1 MERKNAN
8 IDDVI
13 RTVETASAKELEEL
27 AGIREAVEDLKGGR
41 VATVDP
47 VSRSV
52 SALNRTIEN
61 SRPDFV
67 ANAPSVDPI
76 VEAMKRLNLGDV
88 SRIREDKVT
97 NRAQQAAPT
106 AHNPPNR
113 RREAITEDVKAQ
125 RLETV
130 KLARDLKGERVA
142 TVDPV
147 SRSVSALNRT
157 IENSR
162 PDFVANA
169 PSVDP
174 IVDAMK
180 RLNLGDVSRV
190 VQEGIAQQEQQA
202 KSTTP
207 KGKKRR
213 RKAIPEDIKAQRT
226 EAAEHAREMFDQKGG
241 AQKSQNQRDA
251 RGRFIGKSG
260 SKAAA
265 EDARAERAEKARRK
279 EDDERLNAESGLL
292 KKLSKVAEG
301 IGNPSETRA
310 VDALG
315 YAVAGPLWAAGKELG
330 GISKEVGGSLNG
342 ARKSIADVIRG
353 NDDNSRRKGFFRRKS
368 QNSADVVQVNTQK
381 RTVQELQEQTSEI
394 KEGNDKILSAL
405 DQIAKNTGKKKGGL
419 LSKLFSLLGK
429 GAGGV
434 ASLLMGRGM
443 LKKAGALAFGA
454 LGAKKLVGMLRGGG
468 KKTLAHEGGDLAA
481 RAAGKLGLKA
491 VGKGALRAIPLV
503 GTVAGG
509 IYDAVTGWN
518 DTEAQRRAFGL
529 KSGQDPSFQQ
539 KAAYTL
545 ANVLDMGGLVSGI
558 SSAIGEVLKSLG
570 FEDIGNMLQSFSTES
585 IAQAIDSGITNLE
598 TYISNLG
605 DTISTKFDDYT
616 AKIGDAVSAWFSD
629 TSNKLLEKLDAIKDF
644 FTVDNLKQVF
654 SDAIDSAIDFIKNP
668 GKHIKEAAGNIWDGV
683 KNLPGKALDAAVDA
697 VKNTPAA
704 MIVSKIP
711 NPIGEANAKEITPE
725 LKAPVNSEANAKE
738 IAPELKA
745 PVNSEANA
753 KEITPELKA
762 PVNSEANAKEIAP
775 ELKAPVNSEA
785 NAKEITPELK
795 APVNSHQETSDS
807 KTESDAKQTNIVTRV
822 INAALD
828 TAKDSNK
835 TVKETANQII
845 NANAVETGNSALQKI
860 DKAIGQNSSSSSSL
874 NTTGTR
880 NDIQKAADTYNNG
893 RLDVKVGG
901 LGAEGKANLDK
912 LAPYFAELENK
923 YGLPEGTL
931 YSIAA
936 TESGGDPNAKSPLTR
951 SPDGKLSG
959 GALGM
964 FQFTSIARKET
975 GISEQD
981 AFDPVKSAE
990 AAALLMSKYL
1000 KQANGDLNEAITA
1013 YNAGF
1018 GTINKW
1024 KKGTGDLSKENRE
1037 YAIKVNTH
1045 RARYLG
1051 GEIYTPEAGAQG
1063 GAQYGVRGPL
1073 PDNAVIDQSTGLAFT
1088 PGDSPFEKGGLVDK
1102 IGNAVGV
1109 NDLVNKFM
1117 NGRGMR
1123 REVVQGT
1130 LEERARGKG
1139 TATAAGNVY
1148 VDTPMPVEEARPV
1161 ANNSSYFDQLGAQMG
1176 IDGLFDKLRNSPGMR
1191 KNNAPEPASTS
1202 QVTTAANDLQQPTG
1216 RMQIDGQ
1223 VISDLG
1229 GSGAKPTMQLADN
1242 TVSLDG
1248 ETKRLFAQMTSL
1260 LARIEEHTKD
1270 SAKGQGTVVKVSTPQ
1285 PGVMR
1290 TVPLSIDDP
1299 LMNDYARVD

>member
-27 AGIREAVEDLKGGR
+27 AGIREAVEDLKRGR

-67 ANAPSVDPI
+67 A
-76 VEAMKRLNLGDV
+76 K
-88 SRIREDKVT
+88 
-97 NRAQQAAPT
+97 
-106 AHNPPNR
+106 
-113 RREAITEDVKAQ
+113 
-125 RLETV
+125 
-130 KLARDLKGERVA
+130 
-142 TVDPV
+142 
-147 SRSVSALNRT
+147 
-157 IENSR
+157 
-162 PDFVANA
+162 A

-190 VQEGIAQQEQQA
+190 VQEDVAQQEQQA

-207 KGKKRR
+207 KSKKRR
-213 RKAIPEDIKAQRT
+213 RKAIPENVKAQRT
-226 EAAEHAREMFDQKGG
+226 EAAEHAREMFGQKGG

-454 LGAKKLVGMLRGGG
+454 LGVKKLVGMLRGGG

-518 DTEAQRRAFGL
+518 DTEAQRRIFGL
-529 KSGQDPSFQQ
+529 KGGEDPSFQQ

-570 FEDIGNMLQSFSTES
+570 FEEIGNMLQSFSTES

-654 SDAIDSAIDFIKNP
+654 SDAIDSEIDFIKNP
-668 GKHIKEAAGNIWDGV
+668 GKHIKEAAGNIWNGV

-725 LKAPVNSEANAKE
+725 LK
-738 IAPELKA
+738 
-745 PVNSEANA
+745 
-753 KEITPELKA
+753 T
-762 PVNSEANAKEIAP
+762 
-775 ELKAPVNSEA
+775 
-785 NAKEITPELK
+785 
-795 APVNSHQETSDS
+795 PVNSHQGTSDS
-807 KTESDAKQTNIVTRV
+807 KTKSNAKQTNIAARV

-828 TAKDSNK
+828 MAKDSNK

-860 DKAIGQNSSSSSSL
+860 DNAIGQNSSSSSSL

-893 RLDVKVGG
+893 NLDVKVGS

-931 YSIAA
+931 HSIAA
-936 TESGGDPNAKSPLTR
+936 TESNGNPYAKSQT
-951 SPDGKLSG
+951 

-964 FQFTSIARKET
+964 FQFTDIARKET
-975 GISEQD
+975 GLSRED
-981 AFDPVKSAE
+981 SFNPEKSAE

-1000 KQANGDLNEAITA
+1000 KQAKGDWNEAITA

-1018 GTINKW
+1018 RTINNW

-1051 GEIYTPEAGAQG
+1051 GEIYTPGAGAQG
-1063 GAQYGVRGPL
+1063 GAQYGIRGAL

-1102 IGNAVGV
+1102 IGNTVGV

-1139 TATAAGNVY
+1139 TAMAAGNVY

-1176 IDGLFDKLRNSPGMR
+1176 IDGLYDKLINARGMRSNNSPQ
-1191 KNNAPEPASTS
+1191 PASTS
-1202 QVTTAANDLQQPTG
+1202 QVTTAVNDLQQPTG

>member
-27 AGIREAVEDLKGGR
+27 AGIREAVEDLKGER

-67 ANAPSVDPI
+67 TNAPSVDPI
-76 VEAMKRLNLGDV
+76 VDAIKRLNLGDV

-468 KKTLAHEGGDLAA
+468 KKTIAHEGGDLAA

-605 DTISTKFDDYT
+605 DTISTKFEDYT

-762 PVNSEANAKEIAP
+762 PVNS
-775 ELKAPVNSEA
+775 
-785 NAKEITPELK
+785 
-795 APVNSHQETSDS
+795 HQETSDS
-807 KTESDAKQTNIVTRV
+807 KTESDAKQTNIATRV

-845 NANAVETGNSALQKI
+845 NANAVETGNSAVRKI
-860 DKAIGQNSSSSSSL
+860 DSAIGQNSSSSSSR
-874 NTTGTR
+874 NTTGTG

-893 RLDVKVGG
+893 SLDVKVGS

-931 YSIAA
+931 YAIAA

-975 GISEQD
+975 GISEPD

-1051 GEIYTPEAGAQG
+1051 GEIYTPGAGAQG

-1176 IDGLFDKLRNSPGMR
+1176 IDGLYDKLINARGMRSNNSPQ
-1191 KNNAPEPASTS
+1191 PASTS
-1202 QVTTAANDLQQPTG
+1202 QVTTAVNDLQQPTG

>member
-27 AGIREAVEDLKGGR
+27 AGIREAVEDLKGG
-41 VATVDP
+41 
-47 VSRSV
+47 
-52 SALNRTIEN
+52 
-61 SRPDFV
+61 
-67 ANAPSVDPI
+67 
-76 VEAMKRLNLGDV
+76 
-88 SRIREDKVT
+88 
-97 NRAQQAAPT
+97 
-106 AHNPPNR
+106 
-113 RREAITEDVKAQ
+113 
-125 RLETV
+125 
-130 KLARDLKGERVA
+130 RVA

-330 GISKEVGGSLNG
+330 GISKEVGGALNG

-570 FEDIGNMLQSFSTES
+570 FEDSSLPEPEVSVGAYRYALQMRPAAPGAIPEGNK
-585 IAQAIDSGITNLE
+585 AILPRPDEGDPYYEYARYGIV
-598 TYISNLG
+598 TY
-605 DTISTKFDDYT
+605 DTPL
-616 AKIGDAVSAWFSD
+616 SD
-629 TSNKLLEKLDAIKDF
+629 QQMSEYDLKLLPREDSFDFLAKTLTNGPFGKYAQKALELATSSPDEFRVMLKTQFQKTFPNIAFPGGAGIEKMVQSMINALQAEVGEITQPEPVPAQPDETVSEADAEANK
-644 FTVDNLKQVF
+644 
-654 SDAIDSAIDFIKNP
+654 AIEYLNSVMDMQSTDMAEIRNARGNVREAIAALQ
-668 GKHIKEAAGNIWDGV
+668 AAGRFEENEELVNG
-683 KNLPGKALDAAVDA
+683 AARHLADLLVA
-697 VKNTPAA
+697 
-704 MIVSKIP
+704 
-711 NPIGEANAKEITPE
+711 
-725 LKAPVNSEANAKE
+725 
-738 IAPELKA
+738 
-745 PVNSEANA
+745 
-753 KEITPELKA
+753 
-762 PVNSEANAKEIAP
+762 
-775 ELKAPVNSEA
+775 
-785 NAKEITPELK
+785 
-795 APVNSHQETSDS
+795 
-807 KTESDAKQTNIVTRV
+807 
-822 INAALD
+822 
-828 TAKDSNK
+828 
-835 TVKETANQII
+835 
-845 NANAVETGNSALQKI
+845 
-860 DKAIGQNSSSSSSL
+860 
-874 NTTGTR
+874 
-880 NDIQKAADTYNNG
+880 IQKAG
-893 RLDVKVGG
+893 V
-901 LGAEGKANLDK
+901 
-912 LAPYFAELENK
+912 
-923 YGLPEGTL
+923 
-931 YSIAA
+931 AA
-936 TESGGDPNAKSPLTR
+936 
-951 SPDGKLSG
+951 
-959 GALGM
+959 
-964 FQFTSIARKET
+964 
-975 GISEQD
+975 
-981 AFDPVKSAE
+981 
-990 AAALLMSKYL
+990 
-1000 KQANGDLNEAITA
+1000 
-1013 YNAGF
+1013 
-1018 GTINKW
+1018 
-1024 KKGTGDLSKENRE
+1024 
-1037 YAIKVNTH
+1037 
-1045 RARYLG
+1045 
-1051 GEIYTPEAGAQG
+1051 
-1063 GAQYGVRGPL
+1063 
-1073 PDNAVIDQSTGLAFT
+1073 
-1088 PGDSPFEKGGLVDK
+1088 
-1102 IGNAVGV
+1102 
-1109 NDLVNKFM
+1109 
-1117 NGRGMR
+1117 
-1123 REVVQGT
+1123 
-1130 LEERARGKG
+1130 
-1139 TATAAGNVY
+1139 
-1148 VDTPMPVEEARPV
+1148 
-1161 ANNSSYFDQLGAQMG
+1161 
-1176 IDGLFDKLRNSPGMR
+1176 
-1191 KNNAPEPASTS
+1191 
-1202 QVTTAANDLQQPTG
+1202 
-1216 RMQIDGQ
+1216 
-1223 VISDLG
+1223 
-1229 GSGAKPTMQLADN
+1229 
-1242 TVSLDG
+1242 
-1248 ETKRLFAQMTSL
+1248 
-1260 LARIEEHTKD
+1260 
-1270 SAKGQGTVVKVSTPQ
+1270 
-1285 PGVMR
+1285 
-1290 TVPLSIDDP
+1290 
-1299 LMNDYARVD
+1299 

>member
-88 SRIREDKVT
+88 SRVVQEDV
-97 NRAQQAAPT
+97 ALQEPQAKST
-106 AHNPPNR
+106 TRKGKKR
-113 RREAITEDVKAQ
+113 RKKAITEDV
-125 RLETV
+125 
-130 KLARDLKGERVA
+130 
-142 TVDPV
+142 
-147 SRSVSALNRT
+147 
-157 IENSR
+157 
-162 PDFVANA
+162 
-169 PSVDP
+169 
-174 IVDAMK
+174 
-180 RLNLGDVSRV
+180 
-190 VQEGIAQQEQQA
+190 
-202 KSTTP
+202 
-207 KGKKRR
+207 
-213 RKAIPEDIKAQRT
+213 KAQRT
-226 EAAEHAREMFDQKGG
+226 EAAEHAREMFGQKGG

-265 EDARAERAEKARRK
+265 EDARAERAEKARLK
-279 EDDERLNAESGLL
+279 EDDERLNAEAGLL

-394 KEGNDKILSAL
+394 KEGNDKILRAL

-545 ANVLDMGGLVSGI
+545 ANVLDLGGLVSGI
-558 SSAIGEVLKSLG
+558 SSAIGDVLKSLG

-585 IAQAIDSGITNLE
+585 IAQAIDSGVTNLE

-725 LKAPVNSEANAKE
+725 LKAPVNS
-738 IAPELKA
+738 
-745 PVNSEANA
+745 
-753 KEITPELKA
+753 
-762 PVNSEANAKEIAP
+762 
-775 ELKAPVNSEA
+775 
-785 NAKEITPELK
+785 
-795 APVNSHQETSDS
+795 HQETSDS
-807 KTESDAKQTNIVTRV
+807 KTESDAKQTNIATRV

-845 NANAVETGNSALQKI
+845 NANAVEMGNSAVRKI
-860 DKAIGQNSSSSSSL
+860 DSAIGQNSSSSSSR
-874 NTTGTR
+874 NTTGTG

-893 RLDVKVGG
+893 NLDVKVGS

-931 YSIAA
+931 YAIAA

-964 FQFTSIARKET
+964 FQFTRVAREET
-975 GISEQD
+975 GLSRED
-981 AFDPVKSAE
+981 SFNPEKSAE

-1051 GEIYTPEAGAQG
+1051 GEIYTPRAGTQG
-1063 GAQYGVRGPL
+1063 GRPQQSGQSPRMDNL
-1073 PDNAVIDQSTGLAFT
+1073 PENAFVDQSTGLAFT
-1088 PGDSPFEKGGLVDK
+1088 PGENPFEKGGLVDR
-1102 IGNAVGV
+1102 IGELTGV
-1109 NDLVNKFM
+1109 NDLASKFL

-1176 IDGLFDKLRNSPGMR
+1176 IDGLYDKLINARGMR
-1191 KNNAPEPASTS
+1191 SNNSPEPASTS

>member
-88 SRIREDKVT
+88 SR
-97 NRAQQAAPT
+97 
-106 AHNPPNR
+106 
-113 RREAITEDVKAQ
+113 
-125 RLETV
+125 
-130 KLARDLKGERVA
+130 
-142 TVDPV
+142 
-147 SRSVSALNRT
+147 
-157 IENSR
+157 
-162 PDFVANA
+162 
-169 PSVDP
+169 
-174 IVDAMK
+174 
-180 RLNLGDVSRV
+180 V
-190 VQEGIAQQEQQA
+190 VQEDVAQQEQRA

-213 RKAIPEDIKAQRT
+213 RKAIPEDVKAQRT
-226 EAAEHAREMFDQKGG
+226 EAAEHAREMFGQKGG

-265 EDARAERAEKARRK
+265 EDARAERAEKDRRK

-394 KEGNDKILSAL
+394 KEGNDKILRAL

-545 ANVLDMGGLVSGI
+545 ANVLDLGGLVSGI
-558 SSAIGEVLKSLG
+558 SSAIGDVLKSLG

-585 IAQAIDSGITNLE
+585 IAQAIDSGVTNLE

-616 AKIGDAVSAWFSD
+616 AKIGDAISAWFSD
-629 TSNKLLEKLDAIKDF
+629 TTKNLNEKLDAIKNF

-668 GKHIKEAAGNIWDGV
+668 GKYIKEAGS
-683 KNLPGKALDAAVDA
+683 NLWSAAKELSGEVADAAVQS
-697 VKNTPAA
+697 TPVAWVA
-704 MIVSKIP
+704 SKLV
-711 NPIGEANAKEITPE
+711 NKADAKEVTPE
-725 LKAPVNSEANAKE
+725 LKTPAKE
-738 IAPELKA
+738 RQEDNAP
-745 PVNSEANA
+745 
-753 KEITPELKA
+753 
-762 PVNSEANAKEIAP
+762 
-775 ELKAPVNSEA
+775 
-785 NAKEITPELK
+785 
-795 APVNSHQETSDS
+795 
-807 KTESDAKQTNIVTRV
+807 KTEYTSKKANIVTRV
-822 INAALD
+822 VNASLD

-860 DKAIGQNSSSSSSL
+860 DKAIGQNSSSSSSR

-893 RLDVKVGG
+893 NLDVKVGS

-931 YSIAA
+931 YAIAA

-1051 GEIYTPEAGAQG
+1051 GEIYTPGAGAQG

-1161 ANNSSYFDQLGAQMG
+1161 ASNSSYFDQLGAQMG

>member
-27 AGIREAVEDLKGGR
+27 AGIREAVEDLKGER

-67 ANAPSVDPI
+67 TNAPSVDSI
-76 VEAMKRLNLGDV
+76 VDAMKRLNLGDV

-97 NRAQQAAPT
+97 NREQQAAPT

-130 KLARDLKGERVA
+130 KLDRDLKGERVA

-226 EAAEHAREMFDQKGG
+226 EAAEHARKMFDQKGG

-429 GAGGV
+429 GAGGIASLIFGRGVLKKVGSMALGALGIKKV
-434 ASLLMGRGM
+434 ASLLG
-443 LKKAGALAFGA
+443 F
-454 LGAKKLVGMLRGGG
+454 GG
-468 KKTLAHEGGDLAA
+468 KKAAAKEAGELATRG
-481 RAAGKLGLKA
+481 AGKLATKGLGKLGVKA
-491 VGKGALRAIPLV
+491 LAKGALRAIPLV

-518 DTEAQRRAFGL
+518 DTEAQRRTFGL
-529 KSGQDPSFQQ
+529 KDGEDPSFQQ

-558 SSAIGEVLKSLG
+558 SSAIGGVLKSLG

-605 DTISTKFDDYT
+605 DTISTTFSDYT
-616 AKIGDAVSAWFSD
+616 AKIGDAISAWFSD
-629 TSNKLLEKLDAIKDF
+629 TTKNLNEKLDAIKNF

-654 SDAIDSAIDFIKNP
+654 SDAIDSSIDFIKNP
-668 GKHIKEAAGNIWDGV
+668 GKYIKEAGS
-683 KNLPGKALDAAVDA
+683 NLWSAAKELSGEVADAAVQS
-697 VKNTPAA
+697 TPVAWVA
-704 MIVSKIP
+704 SKLV
-711 NPIGEANAKEITPE
+711 NKADAKEVTPE
-725 LKAPVNSEANAKE
+725 LKTPAKE
-738 IAPELKA
+738 SQEDNAP
-745 PVNSEANA
+745 
-753 KEITPELKA
+753 
-762 PVNSEANAKEIAP
+762 
-775 ELKAPVNSEA
+775 
-785 NAKEITPELK
+785 
-795 APVNSHQETSDS
+795 
-807 KTESDAKQTNIVTRV
+807 KTEYTPKKANIVTRV
-822 INAALD
+822 VNASLD

-860 DKAIGQNSSSSSSL
+860 DNAIGQNSSSSSSL

-893 RLDVKVGG
+893 NLDVKVGS

-931 YSIAA
+931 YAIAA
-936 TESGGDPNAKSPLTR
+936 TESGGNPYAKSQT
-951 SPDGKLSG
+951 

-964 FQFTSIARKET
+964 FQFTGIAREET
-975 GISEQD
+975 GLAEGES
-981 AFDPVKSAE
+981 FDPVKSAE

-1051 GEIYTPEAGAQG
+1051 GEIYTPGAGAQG

-1161 ANNSSYFDQLGAQMG
+1161 ANNSSYFDQLGAQME

-1202 QVTTAANDLQQPTG
+1202 KVTTAANDLQQPTG

-1248 ETKRLFAQMTSL
+1248 ETKRLFAQMASL

>member
-47 VSRSV
+47 VSHSV

-67 ANAPSVDPI
+67 ANAPSVAPI

-88 SRIREDKVT
+88 SRVVQEDV
-97 NRAQQAAPT
+97 ALQEPQAKST
-106 AHNPPNR
+106 TRKGKKR
-113 RREAITEDVKAQ
+113 RKKAITEDV
-125 RLETV
+125 
-130 KLARDLKGERVA
+130 
-142 TVDPV
+142 
-147 SRSVSALNRT
+147 
-157 IENSR
+157 
-162 PDFVANA
+162 
-169 PSVDP
+169 
-174 IVDAMK
+174 
-180 RLNLGDVSRV
+180 
-190 VQEGIAQQEQQA
+190 
-202 KSTTP
+202 
-207 KGKKRR
+207 
-213 RKAIPEDIKAQRT
+213 KAQRT
-226 EAAEHAREMFDQKGG
+226 EAAEHAREMFGQKGG

-251 RGRFIGKSG
+251 RGRFIGKPG

-381 RTVQELQEQTSEI
+381 RTVQELQDQTSEI

-545 ANVLDMGGLVSGI
+545 ANVLDLGGLVSGI
-558 SSAIGEVLKSLG
+558 SSAIGDVLKSLG

-598 TYISNLG
+598 TYISDLG

-668 GKHIKEAAGNIWDGV
+668 GKHIKEAASNIWDGV

-704 MIVSKIP
+704 MIVSKTP

-725 LKAPVNSEANAKE
+725 LKAPVNS
-738 IAPELKA
+738 
-745 PVNSEANA
+745 
-753 KEITPELKA
+753 
-762 PVNSEANAKEIAP
+762 
-775 ELKAPVNSEA
+775 
-785 NAKEITPELK
+785 
-795 APVNSHQETSDS
+795 QQGTSDS
-807 KTESDAKQTNIVTRV
+807 KAESDAKQTNIAARV

-828 TAKDSNK
+828 MAKDSNK

-845 NANAVETGNSALQKI
+845 NANAVETGNKAAQTIDAALGQSATGKEEALSAYEIDKRRFNNGKDVSLPKLNAAGYQWISDNADYFDELERKYGLEKGILSAVASAESSAGQRTGNPVDKNGNKLSSALGAFQITK
-860 DKAIGQNSSSSSSL
+860 
-874 NTTGTR
+874 GTR
-880 NDIQKAADTYNNG
+880 EDLGLSDADAMDTRKAAD
-893 RLDVKVGG
+893 
-901 LGAEGKANLDK
+901 GA
-912 LAPYFAELENK
+912 
-923 YGLPEGTL
+923 
-931 YSIAA
+931 
-936 TESGGDPNAKSPLTR
+936 
-951 SPDGKLSG
+951 
-959 GALGM
+959 
-964 FQFTSIARKET
+964 
-975 GISEQD
+975 
-981 AFDPVKSAE
+981 
-990 AAALLMSKYL
+990 
-1000 KQANGDLNEAITA
+1000 
-1013 YNAGF
+1013 
-1018 GTINKW
+1018 
-1024 KKGTGDLSKENRE
+1024 
-1037 YAIKVNTH
+1037 
-1045 RARYLG
+1045 ARYLSMLMNRYNG
-1051 GEIYTPEAGAQG
+1051 DQGRAIAAYHAGMGHVDKGRVVAGTGEYVTR
-1063 GAQYGVRGPL
+1063 VRGYQQMLNNGAVYGSKVDHSAPAIHEKI

-1161 ANNSSYFDQLGAQMG
+1161 ASNSSYFDQLGAQMG

-1202 QVTTAANDLQQPTG
+1202 LVTTAANDLQQPTG

>member
-27 AGIREAVEDLKGGR
+27 AGIREAVEDLKGER

-67 ANAPSVDPI
+67 TNAPSVDPI
-76 VEAMKRLNLGDV
+76 VDAIKRLNLGDV

-429 GAGGV
+429 GAGGIASLIFGRGVLKKVGSMALGALGIKKV
-434 ASLLMGRGM
+434 ASLLG
-443 LKKAGALAFGA
+443 F
-454 LGAKKLVGMLRGGG
+454 GG
-468 KKTLAHEGGDLAA
+468 KKAAAKEAGELATRG
-481 RAAGKLGLKA
+481 AGKLATKGLGKLGVKA
-491 VGKGALRAIPLV
+491 LAKGALRAIPLV

-518 DTEAQRRAFGL
+518 DTEAQRRTFGL
-529 KSGQDPSFQQ
+529 KDGEDPSFQQ

-558 SSAIGEVLKSLG
+558 SSAIGGVLKSLG

-605 DTISTKFDDYT
+605 DTISTTFSDYT
-616 AKIGDAVSAWFSD
+616 AKIGDAISAWFSD
-629 TSNKLLEKLDAIKDF
+629 TTKNLNEKLDAIKNF

-668 GKHIKEAAGNIWDGV
+668 GKYIKEAGS
-683 KNLPGKALDAAVDA
+683 NLWSAAKELSGEVADAAVQS
-697 VKNTPAA
+697 TPVAWVA
-704 MIVSKIP
+704 SKLV
-711 NPIGEANAKEITPE
+711 NKADAKEVTPE
-725 LKAPVNSEANAKE
+725 LKTPAKE
-738 IAPELKA
+738 SQEDNAP
-745 PVNSEANA
+745 
-753 KEITPELKA
+753 
-762 PVNSEANAKEIAP
+762 
-775 ELKAPVNSEA
+775 
-785 NAKEITPELK
+785 
-795 APVNSHQETSDS
+795 
-807 KTESDAKQTNIVTRV
+807 KTEYTPKKANIVTRV
-822 INAALD
+822 VNASLD

-860 DKAIGQNSSSSSSL
+860 DNAIGQNSSSSSSL

-893 RLDVKVGG
+893 NLDVKVGS

-931 YSIAA
+931 YAIAA
-936 TESGGDPNAKSPLTR
+936 TESGGNPYAKSQT
-951 SPDGKLSG
+951 

-964 FQFTSIARKET
+964 FQFTGIAREET
-975 GISEQD
+975 GLAEGES
-981 AFDPVKSAE
+981 FDPVKSAE

-1051 GEIYTPEAGAQG
+1051 GEIYTPGAGAQG

-1161 ANNSSYFDQLGAQMG
+1161 ANNSSYFDQLGAQME

-1202 QVTTAANDLQQPTG
+1202 KVTTAANDLQQPTG

-1248 ETKRLFAQMTSL
+1248 ETKRLFAQMASL

>member
-88 SRIREDKVT
+88 SR
-97 NRAQQAAPT
+97 
-106 AHNPPNR
+106 
-113 RREAITEDVKAQ
+113 
-125 RLETV
+125 
-130 KLARDLKGERVA
+130 
-142 TVDPV
+142 
-147 SRSVSALNRT
+147 
-157 IENSR
+157 
-162 PDFVANA
+162 
-169 PSVDP
+169 
-174 IVDAMK
+174 
-180 RLNLGDVSRV
+180 V
-190 VQEGIAQQEQQA
+190 VQEDVAQQEQRA

-213 RKAIPEDIKAQRT
+213 RKAIPEDVKAQRT
-226 EAAEHAREMFDQKGG
+226 EAAEHAREMFGQKGG

-368 QNSADVVQVNTQK
+368 QSSADVVQVNTQK
-381 RTVQELQEQTSEI
+381 RTVQELQDQTSEI

-429 GAGGV
+429 GAGGIASLIFGRGALKKVGSMALGALGIKKV
-434 ASLLMGRGM
+434 ASLLG
-443 LKKAGALAFGA
+443 F
-454 LGAKKLVGMLRGGG
+454 GG
-468 KKTLAHEGGDLAA
+468 KKAAAKEAGELATRG
-481 RAAGKLGLKA
+481 AGKLATKGLEKLGVKA
-491 VGKGALRAIPLV
+491 FAKGALRAIPLV

-518 DTEAQRRAFGL
+518 DTEAQRRTFGL
-529 KSGQDPSFQQ
+529 KDGEDPSFQQ

-725 LKAPVNSEANAKE
+725 LKAPVNS
-738 IAPELKA
+738 
-745 PVNSEANA
+745 
-753 KEITPELKA
+753 
-762 PVNSEANAKEIAP
+762 
-775 ELKAPVNSEA
+775 
-785 NAKEITPELK
+785 
-795 APVNSHQETSDS
+795 HQETSDS
-807 KTESDAKQTNIVTRV
+807 KTESDAKQSNIATRV

-835 TVKETANQII
+835 TVKQTANQII

-893 RLDVKVGG
+893 NLDVKVGS
-901 LGAEGKANLDK
+901 LGAKGKANLDK

-931 YSIAA
+931 YAIAA
-936 TESGGDPNAKSPLTR
+936 TESGGDPNAKSTLTR
-951 SPDGKLSG
+951 SPNGKPSG

-964 FQFTSIARKET
+964 FQFTRVAREET
-975 GISEQD
+975 GLSRED
-981 AFDPVKSAE
+981 SFNPEKSAE

-1051 GEIYTPEAGAQG
+1051 GEIYTPRAGTQG
-1063 GAQYGVRGPL
+1063 GRPQQSGQSPRMDNL
-1073 PDNAVIDQSTGLAFT
+1073 PENAFVDQSTGLAFT
-1088 PGDSPFEKGGLVDK
+1088 PGENPFEKGGLVDR
-1102 IGNAVGV
+1102 IGELTGV
-1109 NDLVNKFM
+1109 NDLASKFL

-1176 IDGLFDKLRNSPGMR
+1176 IDGLYDKLINARGMR
-1191 KNNAPEPASTS
+1191 SNNSPEPASTF

>member
-67 ANAPSVDPI
+67 AKAPSVDPI

-88 SRIREDKVT
+88 
-97 NRAQQAAPT
+97 P
-106 AHNPPNR
+106 
-113 RREAITEDVKAQ
+113 
-125 RLETV
+125 
-130 KLARDLKGERVA
+130 
-142 TVDPV
+142 
-147 SRSVSALNRT
+147 
-157 IENSR
+157 
-162 PDFVANA
+162 
-169 PSVDP
+169 
-174 IVDAMK
+174 
-180 RLNLGDVSRV
+180 RV
-190 VQEGIAQQEQQA
+190 VQEDVALQEPQA
-202 KSTTP
+202 KSTTR

-213 RKAIPEDIKAQRT
+213 RKAITEDVKAQRT
-226 EAAEHAREMFDQKGG
+226 EAAEHAREMFGQKGG

-353 NDDNSRRKGFFRRKS
+353 NDDNSRKKGFFRRKS
-368 QNSADVVQVNTQK
+368 QSSADVVQVNTQK
-381 RTVQELQEQTSEI
+381 RTVQELQDQTSEI

-429 GAGGV
+429 GAGGI
-434 ASLLMGRGM
+434 ASLIFGRGA
-443 LKKAGALAFGA
+443 LKKVGSMALGA
-454 LGAKKLVGMLRGGG
+454 LGIKGV
-468 KKTLAHEGGDLAA
+468 
-481 RAAGKLGLKA
+481 GKLGIKA
-491 VGKGALRAIPLV
+491 VAKGALRAIPLV

-518 DTEAQRRAFGL
+518 DIEAQRRAFGL

-585 IAQAIDSGITNLE
+585 IAQAIDSGVTNLE

-616 AKIGDAVSAWFSD
+616 AKIGDAISAWFSD
-629 TSNKLLEKLDAIKDF
+629 TTKNLNEKLDAIKNF

-668 GKHIKEAAGNIWDGV
+668 GKYIKEAGS
-683 KNLPGKALDAAVDA
+683 NLWSAAKELSGEVADAAVQS
-697 VKNTPAA
+697 TPVAWVA
-704 MIVSKIP
+704 SKLV
-711 NPIGEANAKEITPE
+711 NKADAKEVTPE
-725 LKAPVNSEANAKE
+725 LKTPAKE
-738 IAPELKA
+738 SQEDNAP
-745 PVNSEANA
+745 
-753 KEITPELKA
+753 
-762 PVNSEANAKEIAP
+762 
-775 ELKAPVNSEA
+775 
-785 NAKEITPELK
+785 
-795 APVNSHQETSDS
+795 
-807 KTESDAKQTNIVTRV
+807 KTEYTPKKANIVTRV
-822 INAALD
+822 VNASLD

-845 NANAVETGNSALQKI
+845 NANAVETGNRALQKI
-860 DKAIGQNSSSSSSL
+860 DNAIGQNSSSSSSL

-893 RLDVKVGG
+893 NLDVKVGS

-931 YSIAA
+931 YAIAA
-936 TESGGDPNAKSPLTR
+936 TESGGNPYAKSQT
-951 SPDGKLSG
+951 

-964 FQFTSIARKET
+964 FQFTGIAREET
-975 GISEQD
+975 GLSRED
-981 AFDPVKSAE
+981 SFNPEKSAE

-1051 GEIYTPEAGAQG
+1051 GEIYTPGAGAQG
-1063 GAQYGVRGPL
+1063 GAQFGVRGPL

-1130 LEERARGKG
+1130 LEERARGRG

-1176 IDGLFDKLRNSPGMR
+1176 IDGLYDKLINARGMRSNNSPQ
-1191 KNNAPEPASTS
+1191 PDSTP

>member
-52 SALNRTIEN
+52 SALNRTIED

-67 ANAPSVDPI
+67 AKAPSVDPI
-76 VEAMKRLNLGDV
+76 VDAMKRLNLGDV
-88 SRIREDKVT
+88 SRIWEDKVT
-97 NRAQQAAPT
+97 NREQQAAPT

-157 IENSR
+157 IENFR

-394 KEGNDKILSAL
+394 KEGNDKILRAL

-545 ANVLDMGGLVSGI
+545 ANVLDLGGLVSGI
-558 SSAIGEVLKSLG
+558 SSAIGDVLKSLG

-585 IAQAIDSGITNLE
+585 IAQAIDSGVTNLE

-725 LKAPVNSEANAKE
+725 LKAPVNS
-738 IAPELKA
+738 
-745 PVNSEANA
+745 
-753 KEITPELKA
+753 
-762 PVNSEANAKEIAP
+762 
-775 ELKAPVNSEA
+775 
-785 NAKEITPELK
+785 
-795 APVNSHQETSDS
+795 HQETSDS
-807 KTESDAKQTNIVTRV
+807 KTESDAKQTNIATRV

-845 NANAVETGNSALQKI
+845 NANAVETGNSAVRKI
-860 DKAIGQNSSSSSSL
+860 DSAIGQNSSSSSSR
-874 NTTGTR
+874 NTTGTG

-893 RLDVKVGG
+893 NLDVKVGS

-931 YSIAA
+931 YAIAA

-975 GISEQD
+975 GISEPD

-1018 GTINKW
+1018 GTINRW

-1051 GEIYTPEAGAQG
+1051 GEIYTPGAGAQG

-1130 LEERARGKG
+1130 LEERARGNG

-1161 ANNSSYFDQLGAQMG
+1161 ASNSSYFDQLGAQMG
-1176 IDGLFDKLRNSPGMR
+1176 IDGLYDKLINARGMRSNNSPQ
-1191 KNNAPEPASTS
+1191 PASTF

>member
-47 VSRSV
+47 VSHSV

-67 ANAPSVDPI
+67 ANAPSVAPI
-76 VEAMKRLNLGDV
+76 VEAMKRLNLGDI
-88 SRIREDKVT
+88 SRVVQEDV
-97 NRAQQAAPT
+97 ALQEPQAKST
-106 AHNPPNR
+106 TRKGKKR
-113 RREAITEDVKAQ
+113 RKKAITEDV
-125 RLETV
+125 
-130 KLARDLKGERVA
+130 
-142 TVDPV
+142 
-147 SRSVSALNRT
+147 
-157 IENSR
+157 
-162 PDFVANA
+162 
-169 PSVDP
+169 
-174 IVDAMK
+174 
-180 RLNLGDVSRV
+180 
-190 VQEGIAQQEQQA
+190 
-202 KSTTP
+202 
-207 KGKKRR
+207 
-213 RKAIPEDIKAQRT
+213 KAQRT
-226 EAAEHAREMFDQKGG
+226 EAAEHAREMFGQKGG

-251 RGRFIGKSG
+251 RGRFIGKPG

-381 RTVQELQEQTSEI
+381 RTVQELQDQTSEI

-468 KKTLAHEGGDLAA
+468 KKTLAHEDGDLAA

-545 ANVLDMGGLVSGI
+545 ANVLDLGGLVSGI
-558 SSAIGEVLKSLG
+558 SSAIGDVLKSLG

-668 GKHIKEAAGNIWDGV
+668 GKHIKEAASNIWDGV

-725 LKAPVNSEANAKE
+725 LKAPVNS
-738 IAPELKA
+738 
-745 PVNSEANA
+745 
-753 KEITPELKA
+753 
-762 PVNSEANAKEIAP
+762 
-775 ELKAPVNSEA
+775 
-785 NAKEITPELK
+785 
-795 APVNSHQETSDS
+795 QQGTSDS
-807 KTESDAKQTNIVTRV
+807 KAESDAKQTNIAARV

-828 TAKDSNK
+828 MAKDSNK

-845 NANAVETGNSALQKI
+845 NANAVETGNKAAQTIDAALGQSATGKEEALSAYEIDKRRFNNGKDVSLPKLNAAGYQWISDNADYFDELERKYGLEKGILSAVASAESSAGQRTGNPVDKNGNKLSSALGAFQITK
-860 DKAIGQNSSSSSSL
+860 
-874 NTTGTR
+874 GTR
-880 NDIQKAADTYNNG
+880 EDLGLSDADAMDTRKAAD
-893 RLDVKVGG
+893 
-901 LGAEGKANLDK
+901 GA
-912 LAPYFAELENK
+912 
-923 YGLPEGTL
+923 
-931 YSIAA
+931 
-936 TESGGDPNAKSPLTR
+936 
-951 SPDGKLSG
+951 
-959 GALGM
+959 
-964 FQFTSIARKET
+964 
-975 GISEQD
+975 
-981 AFDPVKSAE
+981 
-990 AAALLMSKYL
+990 
-1000 KQANGDLNEAITA
+1000 
-1013 YNAGF
+1013 
-1018 GTINKW
+1018 
-1024 KKGTGDLSKENRE
+1024 
-1037 YAIKVNTH
+1037 
-1045 RARYLG
+1045 ARYLSMLMNRYNG
-1051 GEIYTPEAGAQG
+1051 DQGRAIAAYHAGMGHVDKGRVVAGTGEYVTR
-1063 GAQYGVRGPL
+1063 VRGYQQMLNNGAVYGSKVDHSAPAIHEKI

-1161 ANNSSYFDQLGAQMG
+1161 ASNSSYFDQLGAQMG

-1202 QVTTAANDLQQPTG
+1202 LVTTAANDLQQPTG

>member
-67 ANAPSVDPI
+67 A
-76 VEAMKRLNLGDV
+76 K
-88 SRIREDKVT
+88 
-97 NRAQQAAPT
+97 
-106 AHNPPNR
+106 
-113 RREAITEDVKAQ
+113 
-125 RLETV
+125 
-130 KLARDLKGERVA
+130 
-142 TVDPV
+142 
-147 SRSVSALNRT
+147 
-157 IENSR
+157 
-162 PDFVANA
+162 A

-190 VQEGIAQQEQQA
+190 VQEDVAQQEQRA

-213 RKAIPEDIKAQRT
+213 RKAIPEDVKAQRT
-226 EAAEHAREMFDQKGG
+226 EAAEHAREMFGQKGG

-265 EDARAERAEKARRK
+265 EDARAERAEKAKRK

-598 TYISNLG
+598 TYIANLG

-725 LKAPVNSEANAKE
+725 LKAPVNS
-738 IAPELKA
+738 
-745 PVNSEANA
+745 
-753 KEITPELKA
+753 
-762 PVNSEANAKEIAP
+762 
-775 ELKAPVNSEA
+775 
-785 NAKEITPELK
+785 
-795 APVNSHQETSDS
+795 HQETSDS
-807 KTESDAKQTNIVTRV
+807 KTESDAKQSNIATRV

-835 TVKETANQII
+835 TVKQTANQII
-845 NANAVETGNSALQKI
+845 NANAVETGNKAAQTIDAALGQSATGKEEALSAYEIDKRRFNNGKDVSLPKLNAAGYQWISDNADYFDELERKYGLEKGILSAVASAESSAGQRTGNPVDKNGNKLSSALGAFQITK
-860 DKAIGQNSSSSSSL
+860 
-874 NTTGTR
+874 GTR
-880 NDIQKAADTYNNG
+880 EDLGLSDADAMDTRKAAD
-893 RLDVKVGG
+893 
-901 LGAEGKANLDK
+901 GA
-912 LAPYFAELENK
+912 
-923 YGLPEGTL
+923 
-931 YSIAA
+931 
-936 TESGGDPNAKSPLTR
+936 
-951 SPDGKLSG
+951 
-959 GALGM
+959 
-964 FQFTSIARKET
+964 
-975 GISEQD
+975 
-981 AFDPVKSAE
+981 
-990 AAALLMSKYL
+990 
-1000 KQANGDLNEAITA
+1000 
-1013 YNAGF
+1013 
-1018 GTINKW
+1018 
-1024 KKGTGDLSKENRE
+1024 
-1037 YAIKVNTH
+1037 
-1045 RARYLG
+1045 ARYLSILMNRYNG
-1051 GEIYTPEAGAQG
+1051 DQGRAIAAYHAGMGHVDKGRVVAGTGEYVTR
-1063 GAQYGVRGPL
+1063 VRGYQQMLNNGAVYGSKVDHSAPAIHEKI

-1161 ANNSSYFDQLGAQMG
+1161 ASNSSYFDQLGAQMG

-1191 KNNAPEPASTS
+1191 KNNVPEPASTS

>member
-1 MERKNAN
+1 
-8 IDDVI
+8 
-13 RTVETASAKELEEL
+13 
-27 AGIREAVEDLKGGR
+27 
-41 VATVDP
+41 
-47 VSRSV
+47 
-52 SALNRTIEN
+52 
-61 SRPDFV
+61 
-67 ANAPSVDPI
+67 
-76 VEAMKRLNLGDV
+76 
-88 SRIREDKVT
+88 
-97 NRAQQAAPT
+97 
-106 AHNPPNR
+106 
-113 RREAITEDVKAQ
+113 
-125 RLETV
+125 
-130 KLARDLKGERVA
+130 
-142 TVDPV
+142 
-147 SRSVSALNRT
+147 
-157 IENSR
+157 
-162 PDFVANA
+162 
-169 PSVDP
+169 
-174 IVDAMK
+174 MK

-213 RKAIPEDIKAQRT
+213 RKAITEDVKAQRT
-226 EAAEHAREMFDQKGG
+226 EAAEHAREMFGQKGG

-368 QNSADVVQVNTQK
+368 QSSADVVQVNTQK
-381 RTVQELQEQTSEI
+381 RTVQELQDQTSEI

-429 GAGGV
+429 GAGGIASLIFGRGALKKVGSMALGALGIKKV
-434 ASLLMGRGM
+434 ASLLG
-443 LKKAGALAFGA
+443 F
-454 LGAKKLVGMLRGGG
+454 GG
-468 KKTLAHEGGDLAA
+468 KKAAAKEAGELATRG
-481 RAAGKLGLKA
+481 AGKLATKGLEKLGVKA
-491 VGKGALRAIPLV
+491 FAKGALRAIPLV

-518 DTEAQRRAFGL
+518 DTEAQRRTFGL
-529 KSGQDPSFQQ
+529 KDGEDPSFQQ

-558 SSAIGEVLKSLG
+558 SNAIGGVLKSLG

-605 DTISTKFDDYT
+605 DTISTTFNDYT
-616 AKIGDAVSAWFSD
+616 AKIGDAISAWFSD
-629 TSNKLLEKLDAIKDF
+629 TTKNLNEKLDAIKNF

-654 SDAIDSAIDFIKNP
+654 SDAINSAIDFIKNP
-668 GKHIKEAAGNIWDGV
+668 GKYIKEAGS
-683 KNLPGKALDAAVDA
+683 NLWSAAKELSGEVVDAAVQSTPVA
-697 VKNTPAA
+697 WVASKLVKKAD
-704 MIVSKIP
+704 
-711 NPIGEANAKEITPE
+711 AKEVKPE
-725 LKAPVNSEANAKE
+725 LKTPAKE
-738 IAPELKA
+738 RQEGNAP
-745 PVNSEANA
+745 
-753 KEITPELKA
+753 
-762 PVNSEANAKEIAP
+762 
-775 ELKAPVNSEA
+775 
-785 NAKEITPELK
+785 
-795 APVNSHQETSDS
+795 
-807 KTESDAKQTNIVTRV
+807 KTEYTPKKGNIVTRV
-822 INAALD
+822 VNASLD

-845 NANAVETGNSALQKI
+845 KANAVETGNKAAQTIDAALGQSATGKEEALSAYEIDKRRFNNGKDVSLPKLNAAGYQWISDNADYFDELERKYGLEKGILSAVASAESSAGQRTGNPVDKNGNKLSSALGAFQITK
-860 DKAIGQNSSSSSSL
+860 
-874 NTTGTR
+874 GTR
-880 NDIQKAADTYNNG
+880 EDLGLSDADAMDTRKAAD
-893 RLDVKVGG
+893 
-901 LGAEGKANLDK
+901 GA
-912 LAPYFAELENK
+912 
-923 YGLPEGTL
+923 
-931 YSIAA
+931 
-936 TESGGDPNAKSPLTR
+936 
-951 SPDGKLSG
+951 
-959 GALGM
+959 
-964 FQFTSIARKET
+964 
-975 GISEQD
+975 
-981 AFDPVKSAE
+981 
-990 AAALLMSKYL
+990 
-1000 KQANGDLNEAITA
+1000 
-1013 YNAGF
+1013 
-1018 GTINKW
+1018 
-1024 KKGTGDLSKENRE
+1024 
-1037 YAIKVNTH
+1037 
-1045 RARYLG
+1045 ARYLSMLMNRYNG
-1051 GEIYTPEAGAQG
+1051 DQGRAIAAYHAGMGHVDKGRVVAGTGEYVTR
-1063 GAQYGVRGPL
+1063 VRGYQQMLNNGAVYGSKVDHSAPAIHEKL

-1161 ANNSSYFDQLGAQMG
+1161 ASNSSYFDQLGAQMG

-1202 QVTTAANDLQQPTG
+1202 LVTTAANDLQQPTG

>member
-88 SRIREDKVT
+88 SRVVQEDV
-97 NRAQQAAPT
+97 ALQEPQAKST
-106 AHNPPNR
+106 TRKGKKR
-113 RREAITEDVKAQ
+113 RKKAITEDV
-125 RLETV
+125 
-130 KLARDLKGERVA
+130 
-142 TVDPV
+142 
-147 SRSVSALNRT
+147 
-157 IENSR
+157 
-162 PDFVANA
+162 
-169 PSVDP
+169 
-174 IVDAMK
+174 
-180 RLNLGDVSRV
+180 
-190 VQEGIAQQEQQA
+190 
-202 KSTTP
+202 
-207 KGKKRR
+207 
-213 RKAIPEDIKAQRT
+213 KAQRT
-226 EAAEHAREMFDQKGG
+226 EAAEHAREMFGQKGG

-251 RGRFIGKSG
+251 RGRFIGKPG

-683 KNLPGKALDAAVDA
+683 KNFPGKALDAAVDA

-711 NPIGEANAKEITPE
+711 NPIG
-725 LKAPVNSEANAKE
+725 
-738 IAPELKA
+738 
-745 PVNSEANA
+745 
-753 KEITPELKA
+753 
-762 PVNSEANAKEIAP
+762 
-775 ELKAPVNSEA
+775 EA

-845 NANAVETGNSALQKI
+845 NANAVETGNKAAQTIDAALGQSATGKEKALSAYEIDKRRFNNGKDVSLPKLNAAGYQWISDNADYFDELERKYGLEKGILSAVASAESSAGQRTGNPVDKNGNKLSSALGAFQITK
-860 DKAIGQNSSSSSSL
+860 
-874 NTTGTR
+874 GTR
-880 NDIQKAADTYNNG
+880 EDLGLSDADAMDTRKAAD
-893 RLDVKVGG
+893 
-901 LGAEGKANLDK
+901 GA
-912 LAPYFAELENK
+912 
-923 YGLPEGTL
+923 
-931 YSIAA
+931 
-936 TESGGDPNAKSPLTR
+936 
-951 SPDGKLSG
+951 
-959 GALGM
+959 
-964 FQFTSIARKET
+964 
-975 GISEQD
+975 
-981 AFDPVKSAE
+981 
-990 AAALLMSKYL
+990 
-1000 KQANGDLNEAITA
+1000 
-1013 YNAGF
+1013 
-1018 GTINKW
+1018 
-1024 KKGTGDLSKENRE
+1024 
-1037 YAIKVNTH
+1037 
-1045 RARYLG
+1045 ARYLSMLMNRYNG
-1051 GEIYTPEAGAQG
+1051 DQGRAIAAYHAGMGHVDKGRVVAGTGEYVTR
-1063 GAQYGVRGPL
+1063 VRGYQQMLNNGAVYGSKVDHSAPAIYEKI

-1161 ANNSSYFDQLGAQMG
+1161 ASNSSYFDQLGAQMG

-1191 KNNAPEPASTS
+1191 KNNAPEPSSTS

>member
-47 VSRSV
+47 VSHSV

-67 ANAPSVDPI
+67 ANAPSVAPI

-88 SRIREDKVT
+88 SRVVQEDV
-97 NRAQQAAPT
+97 ALQEPQAKST
-106 AHNPPNR
+106 TRKGKKR
-113 RREAITEDVKAQ
+113 RKKAITEDV
-125 RLETV
+125 
-130 KLARDLKGERVA
+130 
-142 TVDPV
+142 
-147 SRSVSALNRT
+147 
-157 IENSR
+157 
-162 PDFVANA
+162 
-169 PSVDP
+169 
-174 IVDAMK
+174 
-180 RLNLGDVSRV
+180 
-190 VQEGIAQQEQQA
+190 
-202 KSTTP
+202 
-207 KGKKRR
+207 
-213 RKAIPEDIKAQRT
+213 KAQRT
-226 EAAEHAREMFDQKGG
+226 EAAEHAREMFGQKGG

-251 RGRFIGKSG
+251 RGRFIGKPG

-381 RTVQELQEQTSEI
+381 RTVQELQDQTSEI

-468 KKTLAHEGGDLAA
+468 KKTLAHEDGDLAA

-539 KAAYTL
+539 KAAYML
-545 ANVLDMGGLVSGI
+545 ANVLDLGGLVSGI
-558 SSAIGEVLKSLG
+558 SSAIGDVLKSLG

-668 GKHIKEAAGNIWDGV
+668 GKHIKEAASNIWDGV

-725 LKAPVNSEANAKE
+725 LKAPVNS
-738 IAPELKA
+738 
-745 PVNSEANA
+745 
-753 KEITPELKA
+753 
-762 PVNSEANAKEIAP
+762 
-775 ELKAPVNSEA
+775 
-785 NAKEITPELK
+785 
-795 APVNSHQETSDS
+795 QQGTSDS
-807 KTESDAKQTNIVTRV
+807 KAESDAKQTNIAARV

-828 TAKDSNK
+828 MAKDSNK

-845 NANAVETGNSALQKI
+845 NANAVETGNKAAQTIDAALGQSATGKEEALSAYEIDKRRFNNGKDVSLPKLNAAGYQWISDNADYFDELERKYGLEKGILSAVASAESSAGQRTGNPVDKNGNKLSSALGAFQITK
-860 DKAIGQNSSSSSSL
+860 
-874 NTTGTR
+874 GTR
-880 NDIQKAADTYNNG
+880 EDLGLSDADAMDTRKAAD
-893 RLDVKVGG
+893 
-901 LGAEGKANLDK
+901 GA
-912 LAPYFAELENK
+912 
-923 YGLPEGTL
+923 
-931 YSIAA
+931 
-936 TESGGDPNAKSPLTR
+936 
-951 SPDGKLSG
+951 
-959 GALGM
+959 
-964 FQFTSIARKET
+964 
-975 GISEQD
+975 
-981 AFDPVKSAE
+981 
-990 AAALLMSKYL
+990 
-1000 KQANGDLNEAITA
+1000 
-1013 YNAGF
+1013 
-1018 GTINKW
+1018 
-1024 KKGTGDLSKENRE
+1024 
-1037 YAIKVNTH
+1037 
-1045 RARYLG
+1045 ARYLSMLMNRYNG
-1051 GEIYTPEAGAQG
+1051 DQGRAIAAYHAGMGHVDKGRVVAGTGEYVTR
-1063 GAQYGVRGPL
+1063 VRGYQQMLNNGAVYGSKVDHSAPAIHEKI

-1161 ANNSSYFDQLGAQMG
+1161 ASNSSYFDQLGAQMG

-1202 QVTTAANDLQQPTG
+1202 LVTTAANDLQQPTG

>member
-41 VATVDP
+41 VATVGP

-67 ANAPSVDPI
+67 AKAPSV
-76 VEAMKRLNLGDV
+76 A
-88 SRIREDKVT
+88 
-97 NRAQQAAPT
+97 
-106 AHNPPNR
+106 
-113 RREAITEDVKAQ
+113 
-125 RLETV
+125 
-130 KLARDLKGERVA
+130 
-142 TVDPV
+142 
-147 SRSVSALNRT
+147 
-157 IENSR
+157 
-162 PDFVANA
+162 
-169 PSVDP
+169 P

-190 VQEGIAQQEQQA
+190 VQEDVAQQEQQA
-202 KSTTP
+202 KSTTR

-213 RKAIPEDIKAQRT
+213 KKAITEDVKAQRT
-226 EAAEHAREMFDQKGG
+226 EAAEHAREMFGQKGG

-265 EDARAERAEKARRK
+265 EDVRAERAEKARRK

-381 RTVQELQEQTSEI
+381 QTVQELQEQTSEI

-481 RAAGKLGLKA
+481 RAASKLGLKA

-598 TYISNLG
+598 IYISNLG

-668 GKHIKEAAGNIWDGV
+668 GKHIKEAAGNILDGV

-725 LKAPVNSEANAKE
+725 LKAPVNS
-738 IAPELKA
+738 
-745 PVNSEANA
+745 
-753 KEITPELKA
+753 
-762 PVNSEANAKEIAP
+762 
-775 ELKAPVNSEA
+775 
-785 NAKEITPELK
+785 
-795 APVNSHQETSDS
+795 HQETSNS
-807 KTESDAKQTNIVTRV
+807 KTESDAKQTNIATRV

-835 TVKETANQII
+835 TAKETANQII

-860 DKAIGQNSSSSSSL
+860 DNAIGQNSSSSSSL

-893 RLDVKVGG
+893 NLDVKVGS

-931 YSIAA
+931 HSIAA
-936 TESGGDPNAKSPLTR
+936 TESNGNPYAKSQT
-951 SPDGKLSG
+951 

-964 FQFTSIARKET
+964 FQFTDIARKET
-975 GISEQD
+975 GLSRED
-981 AFDPVKSAE
+981 SFNPEKSAE

-1000 KQANGDLNEAITA
+1000 KQAKGDWNEAITA

-1018 GTINKW
+1018 RTINNW

-1051 GEIYTPEAGAQG
+1051 GEIYTPGAGAQG
-1063 GAQYGVRGPL
+1063 GAQYGIRGAL

-1139 TATAAGNVY
+1139 TVTAAGNVY
-1148 VDTPMPVEEARPV
+1148 VDTPMPAEEARPV

-1176 IDGLFDKLRNSPGMR
+1176 IDGLYDKLINARGMRSNNSPQ
-1191 KNNAPEPASTS
+1191 PASTP

-1248 ETKRLFAQMTSL
+1248 ETKRMFAQMTSL

>member
-88 SRIREDKVT
+88 SRVVQEDV
-97 NRAQQAAPT
+97 ALQEPQAKST
-106 AHNPPNR
+106 TRKGKKR
-113 RREAITEDVKAQ
+113 RKKAITEDV
-125 RLETV
+125 
-130 KLARDLKGERVA
+130 
-142 TVDPV
+142 
-147 SRSVSALNRT
+147 
-157 IENSR
+157 
-162 PDFVANA
+162 
-169 PSVDP
+169 
-174 IVDAMK
+174 
-180 RLNLGDVSRV
+180 
-190 VQEGIAQQEQQA
+190 
-202 KSTTP
+202 
-207 KGKKRR
+207 
-213 RKAIPEDIKAQRT
+213 KAQRT
-226 EAAEHAREMFDQKGG
+226 EAAEHAREMFGQKGG

-429 GAGGV
+429 GAGGIASLIFGRGVLKKVGSMALGALGIKKV
-434 ASLLMGRGM
+434 ASLLG
-443 LKKAGALAFGA
+443 F
-454 LGAKKLVGMLRGGG
+454 GG
-468 KKTLAHEGGDLAA
+468 KKAAAKEAGELATRG
-481 RAAGKLGLKA
+481 AGKLATKGLGKLGVKA
-491 VGKGALRAIPLV
+491 LAKGALRAIPLV

-518 DTEAQRRAFGL
+518 DTEAQRRTFGL
-529 KSGQDPSFQQ
+529 KDGEDPSFQQ

-558 SSAIGEVLKSLG
+558 SSAIGGVLKSLG

-605 DTISTKFDDYT
+605 DTISTTFSDYT
-616 AKIGDAVSAWFSD
+616 AKIGDAISAWFSD
-629 TSNKLLEKLDAIKDF
+629 TTKNLNEKLDAIKNF

-668 GKHIKEAAGNIWDGV
+668 GKYIKEAGS
-683 KNLPGKALDAAVDA
+683 NLWSAAKELSGEVADAAVQS
-697 VKNTPAA
+697 TPVAWVA
-704 MIVSKIP
+704 SKLV
-711 NPIGEANAKEITPE
+711 NKADAKEVTPE
-725 LKAPVNSEANAKE
+725 LKTPAKE
-738 IAPELKA
+738 SQEDNAP
-745 PVNSEANA
+745 
-753 KEITPELKA
+753 
-762 PVNSEANAKEIAP
+762 
-775 ELKAPVNSEA
+775 
-785 NAKEITPELK
+785 
-795 APVNSHQETSDS
+795 
-807 KTESDAKQTNIVTRV
+807 KTEYTPKKANIVTRV
-822 INAALD
+822 VNASLD

-860 DKAIGQNSSSSSSL
+860 DNAIGQNSSSSSSL

-893 RLDVKVGG
+893 NLDVKVGS

-931 YSIAA
+931 YAIAA
-936 TESGGDPNAKSPLTR
+936 TESGGNPYAKSQT
-951 SPDGKLSG
+951 

-964 FQFTSIARKET
+964 FQFTGIAREET
-975 GISEQD
+975 GLAEGES
-981 AFDPVKSAE
+981 FDPVKSAE

-1051 GEIYTPEAGAQG
+1051 GEIYTPGAGAQG

-1191 KNNAPEPASTS
+1191 KNNEPEPASTS

>member
-88 SRIREDKVT
+88 PRVVQEDV
-97 NRAQQAAPT
+97 ALQEPQAKST
-106 AHNPPNR
+106 TR
-113 RREAITEDVKAQ
+113 KGKKRGRKAITEDV
-125 RLETV
+125 
-130 KLARDLKGERVA
+130 
-142 TVDPV
+142 
-147 SRSVSALNRT
+147 
-157 IENSR
+157 
-162 PDFVANA
+162 
-169 PSVDP
+169 
-174 IVDAMK
+174 
-180 RLNLGDVSRV
+180 
-190 VQEGIAQQEQQA
+190 
-202 KSTTP
+202 
-207 KGKKRR
+207 
-213 RKAIPEDIKAQRT
+213 KAQRT
-226 EAAEHAREMFDQKGG
+226 EAAEHAREMFGQKGG
-241 AQKSQNQRDA
+241 TQKSQNQRDA

-265 EDARAERAEKARRK
+265 EDARAERAEKTRRK

-353 NDDNSRRKGFFRRKS
+353 NDDNSRKKGFFRRKS
-368 QNSADVVQVNTQK
+368 QSSADVVQVNTQK
-381 RTVQELQEQTSEI
+381 RTVQELQDQTSEI

-429 GAGGV
+429 GAGGI
-434 ASLLMGRGM
+434 ASLIFGRGA
-443 LKKAGALAFGA
+443 LKKVGSMALGA
-454 LGAKKLVGMLRGGG
+454 LGIKGV
-468 KKTLAHEGGDLAA
+468 
-481 RAAGKLGLKA
+481 GKLGIKA
-491 VGKGALRAIPLV
+491 VAKGALRAIPLV

-518 DTEAQRRAFGL
+518 DIEAQRRAFGL

-585 IAQAIDSGITNLE
+585 IAQAIDSGVTNLE

-616 AKIGDAVSAWFSD
+616 AKIGDAISAWFSD
-629 TSNKLLEKLDAIKDF
+629 TTKNLNEKLDAIKNF

-668 GKHIKEAAGNIWDGV
+668 GKYIKEAGS
-683 KNLPGKALDAAVDA
+683 NLWSAAKELSGEVADAAVQS
-697 VKNTPAA
+697 TPVAWVA
-704 MIVSKIP
+704 SKLV
-711 NPIGEANAKEITPE
+711 NKADAKEVTPE
-725 LKAPVNSEANAKE
+725 LKTPAKE
-738 IAPELKA
+738 SQEDNAP
-745 PVNSEANA
+745 
-753 KEITPELKA
+753 
-762 PVNSEANAKEIAP
+762 
-775 ELKAPVNSEA
+775 
-785 NAKEITPELK
+785 
-795 APVNSHQETSDS
+795 
-807 KTESDAKQTNIVTRV
+807 KTEYTPKKANIVTRV
-822 INAALD
+822 VNASLD

-845 NANAVETGNSALQKI
+845 NANAVETGNRALQKI
-860 DKAIGQNSSSSSSL
+860 DNAIGQNSSSSSSL

-893 RLDVKVGG
+893 NLDVKVGS

-931 YSIAA
+931 YAIAA
-936 TESGGDPNAKSPLTR
+936 TESGGDPNAKSTLTR
-951 SPDGKLSG
+951 SPNGKLSG

-964 FQFTSIARKET
+964 FQFTSVAREET
-975 GISEQD
+975 GLSRED
-981 AFDPVKSAE
+981 SFNPEKSAE

-1051 GEIYTPEAGAQG
+1051 GEIYTPGAGAQG

-1130 LEERARGKG
+1130 LEERARGRG

-1176 IDGLFDKLRNSPGMR
+1176 IDGLYDKLINARGMRSNNSPQ
-1191 KNNAPEPASTS
+1191 PASTS

-1270 SAKGQGTVVKVSTPQ
+1270 SAKCQGTVVKVSTPQ

>member
-88 SRIREDKVT
+88 SRVVQEDV
-97 NRAQQAAPT
+97 ALQEPQAKST
-106 AHNPPNR
+106 TRKGKKR
-113 RREAITEDVKAQ
+113 RKKAITEDV
-125 RLETV
+125 
-130 KLARDLKGERVA
+130 
-142 TVDPV
+142 
-147 SRSVSALNRT
+147 
-157 IENSR
+157 
-162 PDFVANA
+162 
-169 PSVDP
+169 
-174 IVDAMK
+174 
-180 RLNLGDVSRV
+180 
-190 VQEGIAQQEQQA
+190 
-202 KSTTP
+202 
-207 KGKKRR
+207 
-213 RKAIPEDIKAQRT
+213 KAQRT
-226 EAAEHAREMFDQKGG
+226 EAAEHAREMFGQKGG

-251 RGRFIGKSG
+251 RGRFIGKPG

-454 LGAKKLVGMLRGGG
+454 LGAKRLVGMLRGGG

-725 LKAPVNSEANAKE
+725 LKAPVNS
-738 IAPELKA
+738 
-745 PVNSEANA
+745 
-753 KEITPELKA
+753 
-762 PVNSEANAKEIAP
+762 
-775 ELKAPVNSEA
+775 
-785 NAKEITPELK
+785 
-795 APVNSHQETSDS
+795 HQETSNS
-807 KTESDAKQTNIVTRV
+807 KTESDAKQSNIATRV

-835 TVKETANQII
+835 TVKQTANQII
-845 NANAVETGNSALQKI
+845 NANAVEMGNSAVRKI
-860 DKAIGQNSSSSSSL
+860 DSAIGQNSSSSSSR
-874 NTTGTR
+874 NTTGTG

-893 RLDVKVGG
+893 NLDVKVGS

-931 YSIAA
+931 YAIAA

-964 FQFTSIARKET
+964 FQFTRVAREET
-975 GISEQD
+975 GLSRED
-981 AFDPVKSAE
+981 SFNPEKSAE

-1051 GEIYTPEAGAQG
+1051 GEIYTPRAGTQG
-1063 GAQYGVRGPL
+1063 GRPQQSGQSPRMDNL
-1073 PDNAVIDQSTGLAFT
+1073 PENAFVDQSTGLAFT
-1088 PGDSPFEKGGLVDK
+1088 PGENPFEKGGLVDR
-1102 IGNAVGV
+1102 IGELTGV
-1109 NDLVNKFM
+1109 NDLASKFL

-1176 IDGLFDKLRNSPGMR
+1176 IDGLYDKLINARGMR
-1191 KNNAPEPASTS
+1191 SNNSPEPASTS

>member
-67 ANAPSVDPI
+67 TNAPSVDSI
-76 VEAMKRLNLGDV
+76 VDAMKRLNLGDV

-97 NRAQQAAPT
+97 NREQQAAPT

-130 KLARDLKGERVA
+130 KLDRDLKGERVA

-226 EAAEHAREMFDQKGG
+226 EAAEHARKMFDQKGG

-368 QNSADVVQVNTQK
+368 QNSADVVQVNTQN

-468 KKTLAHEGGDLAA
+468 KKTITHEGGDLAA

-545 ANVLDMGGLVSGI
+545 ANVLDMGGLISGI

-605 DTISTKFDDYT
+605 DTISTKFEDYT

-725 LKAPVNSEANAKE
+725 LKAPVNS
-738 IAPELKA
+738 
-745 PVNSEANA
+745 
-753 KEITPELKA
+753 
-762 PVNSEANAKEIAP
+762 
-775 ELKAPVNSEA
+775 
-785 NAKEITPELK
+785 
-795 APVNSHQETSDS
+795 HQETSDS

-880 NDIQKAADTYNNG
+880 SDIQKAADTYNNG
-893 RLDVKVGG
+893 RLDVKVGS
-901 LGAEGKANLDK
+901 LGSEGKANLDK

-931 YSIAA
+931 YAIAA
-936 TESGGDPNAKSPLTR
+936 TESGGNPYAKSQT
-951 SPDGKLSG
+951 

-964 FQFTSIARKET
+964 FQFTGIAREET
-975 GISEQD
+975 GLAEGES
-981 AFDPVKSAE
+981 FDPVKSAE

-1018 GTINKW
+1018 GTIDKW

-1051 GEIYTPEAGAQG
+1051 GEIYTPGAGAQG

-1176 IDGLFDKLRNSPGMR
+1176 IDGLYDKLINARGMRSNNSPQ
-1191 KNNAPEPASTS
+1191 PDSTS

>member
-88 SRIREDKVT
+88 SRVVQEDV
-97 NRAQQAAPT
+97 ALQEPQAKST
-106 AHNPPNR
+106 TRKGKKR
-113 RREAITEDVKAQ
+113 RKKAITEDV
-125 RLETV
+125 
-130 KLARDLKGERVA
+130 
-142 TVDPV
+142 
-147 SRSVSALNRT
+147 
-157 IENSR
+157 
-162 PDFVANA
+162 
-169 PSVDP
+169 
-174 IVDAMK
+174 
-180 RLNLGDVSRV
+180 
-190 VQEGIAQQEQQA
+190 
-202 KSTTP
+202 
-207 KGKKRR
+207 
-213 RKAIPEDIKAQRT
+213 KAQRT
-226 EAAEHAREMFDQKGG
+226 EAAEHAREMFGQKGG

-394 KEGNDKILSAL
+394 KEGNDKILRAL

-454 LGAKKLVGMLRGGG
+454 LGAKKLVGVLRGGG

-585 IAQAIDSGITNLE
+585 IALAIDSGITNLE

-725 LKAPVNSEANAKE
+725 LKAPVNS
-738 IAPELKA
+738 
-745 PVNSEANA
+745 
-753 KEITPELKA
+753 
-762 PVNSEANAKEIAP
+762 
-775 ELKAPVNSEA
+775 
-785 NAKEITPELK
+785 
-795 APVNSHQETSDS
+795 HQGTSDS
-807 KTESDAKQTNIVTRV
+807 KTESDAKQTNIAARV

-828 TAKDSNK
+828 MAKDSNK

-845 NANAVETGNSALQKI
+845 NANAVETGNKAAQTIDAALGQSATGKEEALSAYEIDKRRFNNGKDVSLPKLNAAGYQWISDNADYFDELERKYGLEKGILSAVASAESSAGQRTGNPVDKNGNKLSSALGAFQITK
-860 DKAIGQNSSSSSSL
+860 
-874 NTTGTR
+874 GTR
-880 NDIQKAADTYNNG
+880 EDLGLSDADAMDTRKAAD
-893 RLDVKVGG
+893 
-901 LGAEGKANLDK
+901 GA
-912 LAPYFAELENK
+912 
-923 YGLPEGTL
+923 
-931 YSIAA
+931 
-936 TESGGDPNAKSPLTR
+936 
-951 SPDGKLSG
+951 
-959 GALGM
+959 
-964 FQFTSIARKET
+964 
-975 GISEQD
+975 
-981 AFDPVKSAE
+981 
-990 AAALLMSKYL
+990 
-1000 KQANGDLNEAITA
+1000 
-1013 YNAGF
+1013 
-1018 GTINKW
+1018 
-1024 KKGTGDLSKENRE
+1024 
-1037 YAIKVNTH
+1037 
-1045 RARYLG
+1045 ARYLSMLMNRYNG
-1051 GEIYTPEAGAQG
+1051 DQGRAIAAYHAGMGHVDKGRVVAGTGEYVTR
-1063 GAQYGVRGPL
+1063 VRGYQQMLNNGAVYGSKVDHSAPAIYEKI

-1161 ANNSSYFDQLGAQMG
+1161 ASNSSYFDQLGAQMG

-1191 KNNAPEPASTS
+1191 KNNALEPASTS

>member
-1 MERKNAN
+1 
-8 IDDVI
+8 
-13 RTVETASAKELEEL
+13 
-27 AGIREAVEDLKGGR
+27 
-41 VATVDP
+41 
-47 VSRSV
+47 
-52 SALNRTIEN
+52 
-61 SRPDFV
+61 
-67 ANAPSVDPI
+67 
-76 VEAMKRLNLGDV
+76 
-88 SRIREDKVT
+88 
-97 NRAQQAAPT
+97 
-106 AHNPPNR
+106 
-113 RREAITEDVKAQ
+113 
-125 RLETV
+125 
-130 KLARDLKGERVA
+130 
-142 TVDPV
+142 
-147 SRSVSALNRT
+147 
-157 IENSR
+157 
-162 PDFVANA
+162 
-169 PSVDP
+169 
-174 IVDAMK
+174 
-180 RLNLGDVSRV
+180 
-190 VQEGIAQQEQQA
+190 
-202 KSTTP
+202 
-207 KGKKRR
+207 
-213 RKAIPEDIKAQRT
+213 
-226 EAAEHAREMFDQKGG
+226 
-241 AQKSQNQRDA
+241 
-251 RGRFIGKSG
+251 
-260 SKAAA
+260 
-265 EDARAERAEKARRK
+265 
-279 EDDERLNAESGLL
+279 
-292 KKLSKVAEG
+292 
-301 IGNPSETRA
+301 
-310 VDALG
+310 
-315 YAVAGPLWAAGKELG
+315 
-330 GISKEVGGSLNG
+330 
-342 ARKSIADVIRG
+342 
-353 NDDNSRRKGFFRRKS
+353 
-368 QNSADVVQVNTQK
+368 
-381 RTVQELQEQTSEI
+381 
-394 KEGNDKILSAL
+394 NDKILSAL

-429 GAGGV
+429 GAGGIASLIFGRGVLKKVGSMALGALGIKKV
-434 ASLLMGRGM
+434 ASLLG
-443 LKKAGALAFGA
+443 F
-454 LGAKKLVGMLRGGG
+454 GG
-468 KKTLAHEGGDLAA
+468 KKAAAKEAGELATRG
-481 RAAGKLGLKA
+481 AGKLATKGLGKLGVKA
-491 VGKGALRAIPLV
+491 LAKGALRAIPLV

-518 DTEAQRRAFGL
+518 DTEAQRRTFGL
-529 KSGQDPSFQQ
+529 KDGEDPSFQQ

-558 SSAIGEVLKSLG
+558 SSAIGGVLKSLG

-605 DTISTKFDDYT
+605 DTISTTFSDYT
-616 AKIGDAVSAWFSD
+616 AKIGDAISAWFSD
-629 TSNKLLEKLDAIKDF
+629 TTKNLNEKLDAIKNF

-668 GKHIKEAAGNIWDGV
+668 GKYIKEAGS
-683 KNLPGKALDAAVDA
+683 NLWSAAKELSGEVADAAVQS
-697 VKNTPAA
+697 TPVAWVA
-704 MIVSKIP
+704 SKLV
-711 NPIGEANAKEITPE
+711 NKADAKEVTPE
-725 LKAPVNSEANAKE
+725 LKTPAKE
-738 IAPELKA
+738 SQEDNAP
-745 PVNSEANA
+745 
-753 KEITPELKA
+753 
-762 PVNSEANAKEIAP
+762 
-775 ELKAPVNSEA
+775 
-785 NAKEITPELK
+785 
-795 APVNSHQETSDS
+795 
-807 KTESDAKQTNIVTRV
+807 KTEYTPKKANIVTRV
-822 INAALD
+822 VNASLD

-860 DKAIGQNSSSSSSL
+860 DNAIGQNSSSSSSL

-893 RLDVKVGG
+893 NLDVKVGS

-931 YSIAA
+931 YAIAA
-936 TESGGDPNAKSPLTR
+936 TESGGNPYAKSQT
-951 SPDGKLSG
+951 

-964 FQFTSIARKET
+964 FQFTGIAREET
-975 GISEQD
+975 GLAEGES
-981 AFDPVKSAE
+981 FDPVKSAE

-1051 GEIYTPEAGAQG
+1051 GEIYTPGAGAQG

-1088 PGDSPFEKGGLVDK
+1088 HGDSPFEKGGLVDK

-1161 ANNSSYFDQLGAQMG
+1161 ANNSSYFDQLGAQME

-1202 QVTTAANDLQQPTG
+1202 KVTTAANDLQQPTG

-1285 PGVMR
+1285 PG
-1290 TVPLSIDDP
+1290 
-1299 LMNDYARVD
+1299 

>member
-47 VSRSV
+47 VSHSV

-61 SRPDFV
+61 SMPDFV
-67 ANAPSVDPI
+67 ANAPSVAPI

-88 SRIREDKVT
+88 SRVVQEDV
-97 NRAQQAAPT
+97 ALQEPQAKST
-106 AHNPPNR
+106 TRKGKKR
-113 RREAITEDVKAQ
+113 RKKAITEDV
-125 RLETV
+125 
-130 KLARDLKGERVA
+130 
-142 TVDPV
+142 
-147 SRSVSALNRT
+147 
-157 IENSR
+157 
-162 PDFVANA
+162 
-169 PSVDP
+169 
-174 IVDAMK
+174 
-180 RLNLGDVSRV
+180 
-190 VQEGIAQQEQQA
+190 
-202 KSTTP
+202 
-207 KGKKRR
+207 
-213 RKAIPEDIKAQRT
+213 KAQRT
-226 EAAEHAREMFDQKGG
+226 EAAEHAREMFGQKGG

-251 RGRFIGKSG
+251 RGRFIGKPG

-381 RTVQELQEQTSEI
+381 RTVQELQDQTSEI

-605 DTISTKFDDYT
+605 DTISTTFSDYT
-616 AKIGDAVSAWFSD
+616 ARIGDAISAWFSD
-629 TSNKLLEKLDAIKDF
+629 TTKNLNEKLDAIKNF

-668 GKHIKEAAGNIWDGV
+668 GKYIKEAGS
-683 KNLPGKALDAAVDA
+683 NLWSAAKELSGEVADAAVQS
-697 VKNTPAA
+697 TPVAWVA
-704 MIVSKIP
+704 SKLV
-711 NPIGEANAKEITPE
+711 NKADAKEVTPE
-725 LKAPVNSEANAKE
+725 LKTPAKE
-738 IAPELKA
+738 RQEDNAP
-745 PVNSEANA
+745 
-753 KEITPELKA
+753 
-762 PVNSEANAKEIAP
+762 
-775 ELKAPVNSEA
+775 
-785 NAKEITPELK
+785 
-795 APVNSHQETSDS
+795 
-807 KTESDAKQTNIVTRV
+807 KTEYTSKKANIVTRV
-822 INAALD
+822 VNASLD

-860 DKAIGQNSSSSSSL
+860 DKAIGQNSSSSSSR

-893 RLDVKVGG
+893 NLDVKVGS

-931 YSIAA
+931 YAIAA

-1051 GEIYTPEAGAQG
+1051 GEIYTLGAGAQG

-1130 LEERARGKG
+1130 LEERARGRG

-1176 IDGLFDKLRNSPGMR
+1176 IDGLYDKLINARGMRSNNSPQ
-1191 KNNAPEPASTS
+1191 PDSTS

>member
-88 SRIREDKVT
+88 SRVVQEDV
-97 NRAQQAAPT
+97 ALQEPQAKST
-106 AHNPPNR
+106 TRKDKKR
-113 RREAITEDVKAQ
+113 RKKAITEDV
-125 RLETV
+125 
-130 KLARDLKGERVA
+130 
-142 TVDPV
+142 
-147 SRSVSALNRT
+147 
-157 IENSR
+157 
-162 PDFVANA
+162 
-169 PSVDP
+169 
-174 IVDAMK
+174 
-180 RLNLGDVSRV
+180 
-190 VQEGIAQQEQQA
+190 
-202 KSTTP
+202 
-207 KGKKRR
+207 
-213 RKAIPEDIKAQRT
+213 KAQRT
-226 EAAEHAREMFDQKGG
+226 EAAEHAREMFGQKGG

-394 KEGNDKILSAL
+394 KEGNDKILRAL

-454 LGAKKLVGMLRGGG
+454 LGAKKLVGVLRGGG

-545 ANVLDMGGLVSGI
+545 ANVLDLGGLVSGI
-558 SSAIGEVLKSLG
+558 SSAIGDVLKSLG

-725 LKAPVNSEANAKE
+725 LKAPVNS
-738 IAPELKA
+738 
-745 PVNSEANA
+745 
-753 KEITPELKA
+753 
-762 PVNSEANAKEIAP
+762 
-775 ELKAPVNSEA
+775 
-785 NAKEITPELK
+785 
-795 APVNSHQETSDS
+795 HQETSDS
-807 KTESDAKQTNIVTRV
+807 KTESDAKQTNIATRV

-845 NANAVETGNSALQKI
+845 NANAVEMGNSAVRKI
-860 DKAIGQNSSSSSSL
+860 DSAIGQNSSSSSSR
-874 NTTGTR
+874 NTTGTG

-893 RLDVKVGG
+893 NLDVKVGS

-931 YSIAA
+931 YAIAA

-964 FQFTSIARKET
+964 FQFTRVAREET
-975 GISEQD
+975 GLSRED
-981 AFDPVKSAE
+981 SFNPEKSAE

-1051 GEIYTPEAGAQG
+1051 GEIYTPRAGTQG
-1063 GAQYGVRGPL
+1063 GRPQQSGQSPRMDNL
-1073 PDNAVIDQSTGLAFT
+1073 PENAFVDQSTGLAFT
-1088 PGDSPFEKGGLVDK
+1088 PGENPFEKGGLVDR
-1102 IGNAVGV
+1102 IGELTGV
-1109 NDLVNKFM
+1109 NDLASKFL

-1176 IDGLFDKLRNSPGMR
+1176 IDGLYDKLINARGMR
-1191 KNNAPEPASTS
+1191 SNNSPEPASTF

>member
-67 ANAPSVDPI
+67 TNAPSVDPI
-76 VEAMKRLNLGDV
+76 VDAIKRLNLGDV

-381 RTVQELQEQTSEI
+381 RTVQELQDQTSEI

-429 GAGGV
+429 GAGGIASLIFGRGALKKVGSMALGALGIKKV
-434 ASLLMGRGM
+434 ASLLG
-443 LKKAGALAFGA
+443 F
-454 LGAKKLVGMLRGGG
+454 GG
-468 KKTLAHEGGDLAA
+468 KKAAAKEAGELATRG
-481 RAAGKLGLKA
+481 AGKLATKGLEKLGVKA
-491 VGKGALRAIPLV
+491 FAKGALRAIPLV

-518 DTEAQRRAFGL
+518 DTEAQRRTFGL
-529 KSGQDPSFQQ
+529 KDGEDPSFQQ

-558 SSAIGEVLKSLG
+558 SNAIGGVLKSLG

-605 DTISTKFDDYT
+605 DTISTTFNDYT
-616 AKIGDAVSAWFSD
+616 AKIGDAISAWFSD
-629 TSNKLLEKLDAIKDF
+629 TTKSLNEKLDAIKDF
-644 FTVDNLKQVF
+644 FTVDNLKKVF

-668 GKHIKEAAGNIWDGV
+668 GKYIKEAGS
-683 KNLPGKALDAAVDA
+683 NLWSAAKELSGEVADAAVQS
-697 VKNTPAA
+697 TPVAWVA
-704 MIVSKIP
+704 SKLV
-711 NPIGEANAKEITPE
+711 NKADAKEVTPE
-725 LKAPVNSEANAKE
+725 LKTPAKE
-738 IAPELKA
+738 RQEDNAP
-745 PVNSEANA
+745 
-753 KEITPELKA
+753 
-762 PVNSEANAKEIAP
+762 
-775 ELKAPVNSEA
+775 
-785 NAKEITPELK
+785 
-795 APVNSHQETSDS
+795 
-807 KTESDAKQTNIVTRV
+807 KTEYTSKKANIVTRV
-822 INAALD
+822 VNASLD

-845 NANAVETGNSALQKI
+845 NANAVETGNSALQRI

-893 RLDVKVGG
+893 NLDVKVGS

-931 YSIAA
+931 YAIAA
-936 TESGGDPNAKSPLTR
+936 TESGGNPYAKSQT
-951 SPDGKLSG
+951 

-964 FQFTSIARKET
+964 FQFTGIAREET
-975 GISEQD
+975 GLAEGES
-981 AFDPVKSAE
+981 FDPVKSAE

-1051 GEIYTPEAGAQG
+1051 GEIYTPGAGAQG

-1161 ANNSSYFDQLGAQMG
+1161 ASNSSYFDQLGAQMG

>member
-52 SALNRTIEN
+52 SALNHTIEN

-67 ANAPSVDPI
+67 A
-76 VEAMKRLNLGDV
+76 K
-88 SRIREDKVT
+88 
-97 NRAQQAAPT
+97 
-106 AHNPPNR
+106 
-113 RREAITEDVKAQ
+113 
-125 RLETV
+125 
-130 KLARDLKGERVA
+130 
-142 TVDPV
+142 
-147 SRSVSALNRT
+147 
-157 IENSR
+157 
-162 PDFVANA
+162 A

-190 VQEGIAQQEQQA
+190 VQEDVAQQEQRA

-207 KGKKRR
+207 NGKKRR
-213 RKAIPEDIKAQRT
+213 RKAIPEDVKAQRT
-226 EAAEHAREMFDQKGG
+226 EAAEHAREMFGQKGG

-368 QNSADVVQVNTQK
+368 QSSADVVQVNTQK
-381 RTVQELQEQTSEI
+381 RTVQELQDQTSEI

-429 GAGGV
+429 GAGGIASLIFGRGALKKVGSMALGALGIKKV
-434 ASLLMGRGM
+434 ASLLG
-443 LKKAGALAFGA
+443 F
-454 LGAKKLVGMLRGGG
+454 GG
-468 KKTLAHEGGDLAA
+468 KKAAAKEAGELATRG
-481 RAAGKLGLKA
+481 AGKLATKGLEKLGVKA
-491 VGKGALRAIPLV
+491 FAKGALRAIPLV

-518 DTEAQRRAFGL
+518 DTEAQRRTFGL
-529 KSGQDPSFQQ
+529 KDGEDPSFQQ

-558 SSAIGEVLKSLG
+558 SSAIGGVLKSLG

-605 DTISTKFDDYT
+605 DTISTTFNDYT
-616 AKIGDAVSAWFSD
+616 AKIGDAISAWFSD
-629 TSNKLLEKLDAIKDF
+629 TTKSLNEKLDAIKDF
-644 FTVDNLKQVF
+644 FTVDNLKKVF

-668 GKHIKEAAGNIWDGV
+668 GKYIKEAGSNLWNAA
-683 KNLPGKALDAAVDA
+683 KELPGKVADAAVQS
-697 VKNTPAA
+697 TPVAWVA
-704 MIVSKIP
+704 SKLV
-711 NPIGEANAKEITPE
+711 NKADAKEVTPE
-725 LKAPVNSEANAKE
+725 LKTPAKE
-738 IAPELKA
+738 SQEDNAP
-745 PVNSEANA
+745 
-753 KEITPELKA
+753 
-762 PVNSEANAKEIAP
+762 
-775 ELKAPVNSEA
+775 
-785 NAKEITPELK
+785 
-795 APVNSHQETSDS
+795 
-807 KTESDAKQTNIVTRV
+807 KTEYTPKKANIVTRV
-822 INAALD
+822 VNASLE

-845 NANAVETGNSALQKI
+845 NANAVETGNRALRKI
-860 DKAIGQNSSSSSSL
+860 DSAIGQNSSSSSSR

-893 RLDVKVGG
+893 NLDVKVGS

-931 YSIAA
+931 YAIAA
-936 TESGGDPNAKSPLTR
+936 TESGGNPYAKSQT
-951 SPDGKLSG
+951 

-964 FQFTSIARKET
+964 FQFTGIAREET
-975 GISEQD
+975 GLAEGES
-981 AFDPVKSAE
+981 FDPVKSAE

-1051 GEIYTPEAGAQG
+1051 GEIYTPGAGAQG
-1063 GAQYGVRGPL
+1063 GAQYGVRGQL

-1161 ANNSSYFDQLGAQMG
+1161 ASNSSYFDQLGAQMG

>member
-1 MERKNAN
+1 
-8 IDDVI
+8 
-13 RTVETASAKELEEL
+13 
-27 AGIREAVEDLKGGR
+27 
-41 VATVDP
+41 
-47 VSRSV
+47 
-52 SALNRTIEN
+52 
-61 SRPDFV
+61 
-67 ANAPSVDPI
+67 
-76 VEAMKRLNLGDV
+76 MKRLNLGDV

-97 NRAQQAAPT
+97 NREQQAAPT

-190 VQEGIAQQEQQA
+190 VQEGIAQEEQQA

-213 RKAIPEDIKAQRT
+213 RKAISEDIKAQRT

-429 GAGGV
+429 GAGGIASLIFGRGALKKVGSMALGALGIKKV
-434 ASLLMGRGM
+434 ASLLG
-443 LKKAGALAFGA
+443 F
-454 LGAKKLVGMLRGGG
+454 GG
-468 KKTLAHEGGDLAA
+468 KKAAAKEAGELATRG
-481 RAAGKLGLKA
+481 AGKLATKGLGKLGVKA
-491 VGKGALRAIPLV
+491 LAKGALRAIPLV

-529 KSGQDPSFQQ
+529 KDGENPSFQQ

-558 SSAIGEVLKSLG
+558 SSAIGGVLKSLG

-585 IAQAIDSGITNLE
+585 IAQAIDSGITSLE

-605 DTISTKFDDYT
+605 DTISTTFSDYT
-616 AKIGDAVSAWFSD
+616 AKIGDAISAWFSD
-629 TSNKLLEKLDAIKDF
+629 TTKNLNEKLDAIKNF

-654 SDAIDSAIDFIKNP
+654 SDAINSAIDFIKNP
-668 GKHIKEAAGNIWDGV
+668 GKYIKEAGS
-683 KNLPGKALDAAVDA
+683 NLWSAAKELSGEVVDAAVQSTPVA
-697 VKNTPAA
+697 WVASKLVKKAD
-704 MIVSKIP
+704 
-711 NPIGEANAKEITPE
+711 AKEVKPE
-725 LKAPVNSEANAKE
+725 LKTPAKE
-738 IAPELKA
+738 SQEDNAP
-745 PVNSEANA
+745 
-753 KEITPELKA
+753 
-762 PVNSEANAKEIAP
+762 
-775 ELKAPVNSEA
+775 
-785 NAKEITPELK
+785 
-795 APVNSHQETSDS
+795 
-807 KTESDAKQTNIVTRV
+807 KTEYTPKKANIVTRV
-822 INAALD
+822 VNASLE

-845 NANAVETGNSALQKI
+845 NANAVETGNKAAQTIDAALGQSATGKEEALSAYEIDKRRFNNGKDVSLPKLNAAGYQWISDNADYFDELERKYGLEKGILSAVASAESSAGQRTGNPVDKNGNKLSSALGAFQITK
-860 DKAIGQNSSSSSSL
+860 
-874 NTTGTR
+874 GTR
-880 NDIQKAADTYNNG
+880 EDLGLSDADAMDTRKAAD
-893 RLDVKVGG
+893 
-901 LGAEGKANLDK
+901 GA
-912 LAPYFAELENK
+912 
-923 YGLPEGTL
+923 
-931 YSIAA
+931 
-936 TESGGDPNAKSPLTR
+936 
-951 SPDGKLSG
+951 
-959 GALGM
+959 
-964 FQFTSIARKET
+964 
-975 GISEQD
+975 
-981 AFDPVKSAE
+981 
-990 AAALLMSKYL
+990 
-1000 KQANGDLNEAITA
+1000 
-1013 YNAGF
+1013 
-1018 GTINKW
+1018 
-1024 KKGTGDLSKENRE
+1024 
-1037 YAIKVNTH
+1037 
-1045 RARYLG
+1045 ARYLSMLMNRYNG
-1051 GEIYTPEAGAQG
+1051 DQGRAIAAYHAGMGHVDKGRVVAGTGEYVTR
-1063 GAQYGVRGPL
+1063 VRGYQQMLNNGAVYGSKVDHSAPAIYEKI

-1130 LEERARGKG
+1130 LEERARGNG

-1148 VDTPMPVEEARPV
+1148 VDTPTPVEEARPV
-1161 ANNSSYFDQLGAQMG
+1161 ASNSSYFDQLGAQMG
-1176 IDGLFDKLRNSPGMR
+1176 IDGLYDKLINARGMRSNNSPQ
-1191 KNNAPEPASTS
+1191 PASTF

>member
-52 SALNRTIEN
+52 SALNHTIEN

-67 ANAPSVDPI
+67 A
-76 VEAMKRLNLGDV
+76 K
-88 SRIREDKVT
+88 
-97 NRAQQAAPT
+97 
-106 AHNPPNR
+106 
-113 RREAITEDVKAQ
+113 
-125 RLETV
+125 
-130 KLARDLKGERVA
+130 
-142 TVDPV
+142 
-147 SRSVSALNRT
+147 
-157 IENSR
+157 
-162 PDFVANA
+162 A

-190 VQEGIAQQEQQA
+190 VQEDVAQQEQRA

-207 KGKKRR
+207 NGKKRR
-213 RKAIPEDIKAQRT
+213 RKAIPEDVKAQRT
-226 EAAEHAREMFDQKGG
+226 EAAEHAREMFGQKGG

-381 RTVQELQEQTSEI
+381 RTVQELQDQTSEI

-443 LKKAGALAFGA
+443 LKKAGTLAFGA

-585 IAQAIDSGITNLE
+585 IALAIDSGITNLE

-725 LKAPVNSEANAKE
+725 LKAPVNS
-738 IAPELKA
+738 
-745 PVNSEANA
+745 
-753 KEITPELKA
+753 
-762 PVNSEANAKEIAP
+762 
-775 ELKAPVNSEA
+775 
-785 NAKEITPELK
+785 
-795 APVNSHQETSDS
+795 HQGTSDS
-807 KTESDAKQTNIVTRV
+807 KTESDAKQTNIAARV

-828 TAKDSNK
+828 MAKDSNK

-845 NANAVETGNSALQKI
+845 NANAVETGNKAAQTIDAALGQSATGKEEALSAYEIDKRRFNNGKDVSLPKLNAAGYQWISDNADYFDELERKYGLEKGILSAVASAESSAGQRTGNPVDKNGNKLSSALGAFQITK
-860 DKAIGQNSSSSSSL
+860 
-874 NTTGTR
+874 GTR
-880 NDIQKAADTYNNG
+880 EDLGLSDADAMDTRKAAD
-893 RLDVKVGG
+893 
-901 LGAEGKANLDK
+901 GA
-912 LAPYFAELENK
+912 
-923 YGLPEGTL
+923 
-931 YSIAA
+931 
-936 TESGGDPNAKSPLTR
+936 
-951 SPDGKLSG
+951 
-959 GALGM
+959 
-964 FQFTSIARKET
+964 
-975 GISEQD
+975 
-981 AFDPVKSAE
+981 
-990 AAALLMSKYL
+990 
-1000 KQANGDLNEAITA
+1000 
-1013 YNAGF
+1013 
-1018 GTINKW
+1018 
-1024 KKGTGDLSKENRE
+1024 
-1037 YAIKVNTH
+1037 
-1045 RARYLG
+1045 ARYLSMLMNRYNG
-1051 GEIYTPEAGAQG
+1051 DQGRAIAAYHAGMGHVDKGRVVAGTGEYVTR
-1063 GAQYGVRGPL
+1063 VRGYQQMLNNGAVYGSKVDHSAPAIYEKI

-1161 ANNSSYFDQLGAQMG
+1161 ASNSSYFDQLGAQMG

-1191 KNNAPEPASTS
+1191 KNNALEPASTS

>member
-47 VSRSV
+47 VSHSV

-67 ANAPSVDPI
+67 ANAPSVAPI

-88 SRIREDKVT
+88 SRVVQEDV
-97 NRAQQAAPT
+97 ALQEPQAKST
-106 AHNPPNR
+106 TRKGKKR
-113 RREAITEDVKAQ
+113 RKKAITEDV
-125 RLETV
+125 
-130 KLARDLKGERVA
+130 
-142 TVDPV
+142 
-147 SRSVSALNRT
+147 
-157 IENSR
+157 
-162 PDFVANA
+162 
-169 PSVDP
+169 
-174 IVDAMK
+174 
-180 RLNLGDVSRV
+180 
-190 VQEGIAQQEQQA
+190 
-202 KSTTP
+202 
-207 KGKKRR
+207 
-213 RKAIPEDIKAQRT
+213 KAQRT
-226 EAAEHAREMFDQKGG
+226 EAAEHAREMFGQKGG

-251 RGRFIGKSG
+251 RGRFIGKPG

-381 RTVQELQEQTSEI
+381 RTVQELQDQTSEI

-545 ANVLDMGGLVSGI
+545 ANVLDLGGLVSGI
-558 SSAIGEVLKSLG
+558 SSAIGDVLKSLG

-598 TYISNLG
+598 TYISNLV

-668 GKHIKEAAGNIWDGV
+668 GKHIKEAASNIWDGV

-725 LKAPVNSEANAKE
+725 LKAPVNS
-738 IAPELKA
+738 
-745 PVNSEANA
+745 
-753 KEITPELKA
+753 
-762 PVNSEANAKEIAP
+762 
-775 ELKAPVNSEA
+775 
-785 NAKEITPELK
+785 
-795 APVNSHQETSDS
+795 QQGTSDS
-807 KTESDAKQTNIVTRV
+807 KAESDAKQTNIAARV

-828 TAKDSNK
+828 MAKDSNK

-845 NANAVETGNSALQKI
+845 NANAVETGNKAAQTIDAALGQSATGKEEALSAYEIDKRRFNNGKDVSLPKLNAAGYQWISDNADYFDELERKYGLEKGILSAVASAESSAGQRTGNPVDKNGNKLSSALGAFQITK
-860 DKAIGQNSSSSSSL
+860 
-874 NTTGTR
+874 GTR
-880 NDIQKAADTYNNG
+880 EDLGLSDADAMDTRKAAD
-893 RLDVKVGG
+893 
-901 LGAEGKANLDK
+901 GA
-912 LAPYFAELENK
+912 
-923 YGLPEGTL
+923 
-931 YSIAA
+931 
-936 TESGGDPNAKSPLTR
+936 
-951 SPDGKLSG
+951 
-959 GALGM
+959 
-964 FQFTSIARKET
+964 
-975 GISEQD
+975 
-981 AFDPVKSAE
+981 
-990 AAALLMSKYL
+990 
-1000 KQANGDLNEAITA
+1000 
-1013 YNAGF
+1013 
-1018 GTINKW
+1018 
-1024 KKGTGDLSKENRE
+1024 
-1037 YAIKVNTH
+1037 
-1045 RARYLG
+1045 ARYLSMLMNRYNG
-1051 GEIYTPEAGAQG
+1051 DQGRAIAAYHAGMGHVDKGRVVAGTGEYVTR
-1063 GAQYGVRGPL
+1063 VRGYQQMLNNGAVYGSKVDHSAPAIHEKI

-1161 ANNSSYFDQLGAQMG
+1161 ASNSSYFDQLGAQMG

-1202 QVTTAANDLQQPTG
+1202 LVTTAANDLQQPTG

>member
-27 AGIREAVEDLKGGR
+27 AGIREAVEDLKRGR

-67 ANAPSVDPI
+67 A
-76 VEAMKRLNLGDV
+76 K
-88 SRIREDKVT
+88 
-97 NRAQQAAPT
+97 
-106 AHNPPNR
+106 
-113 RREAITEDVKAQ
+113 
-125 RLETV
+125 
-130 KLARDLKGERVA
+130 
-142 TVDPV
+142 
-147 SRSVSALNRT
+147 
-157 IENSR
+157 
-162 PDFVANA
+162 A

-190 VQEGIAQQEQQA
+190 VQEDVAQQEQQA

-207 KGKKRR
+207 KSKKRR
-213 RKAIPEDIKAQRT
+213 RKAIPENVKAQRT
-226 EAAEHAREMFDQKGG
+226 EAAEHAREMFGQKGG

-454 LGAKKLVGMLRGGG
+454 LGVKKLVGMLRGGG

-518 DTEAQRRAFGL
+518 DTEAQRRIFGL
-529 KSGQDPSFQQ
+529 KGGEDPSFQQ

-570 FEDIGNMLQSFSTES
+570 FEEIGNMLQSFSTES

-668 GKHIKEAAGNIWDGV
+668 GKHIKEAAGNIWNGV

-725 LKAPVNSEANAKE
+725 LK
-738 IAPELKA
+738 
-745 PVNSEANA
+745 
-753 KEITPELKA
+753 T
-762 PVNSEANAKEIAP
+762 
-775 ELKAPVNSEA
+775 
-785 NAKEITPELK
+785 
-795 APVNSHQETSDS
+795 PVNSHQGTSDS
-807 KTESDAKQTNIVTRV
+807 KTKSNAKQTNIVTRV
-822 INAALD
+822 VNAALD

-835 TVKETANQII
+835 TAKETANQII
-845 NANAVETGNSALQKI
+845 NANAVETGNKAAQTIDAALGQSATGNEEALSAYEIDKRRFNNGKDVSLPKLNAAGYQWISDNADYFDELERKYGLEKGILSAVASAESSAGQRTGNPVDKNGNKLSSALGAFQITK
-860 DKAIGQNSSSSSSL
+860 
-874 NTTGTR
+874 GTR
-880 NDIQKAADTYNNG
+880 EDLGLSDADAMDTRKAAD
-893 RLDVKVGG
+893 
-901 LGAEGKANLDK
+901 GA
-912 LAPYFAELENK
+912 
-923 YGLPEGTL
+923 
-931 YSIAA
+931 
-936 TESGGDPNAKSPLTR
+936 
-951 SPDGKLSG
+951 
-959 GALGM
+959 
-964 FQFTSIARKET
+964 
-975 GISEQD
+975 
-981 AFDPVKSAE
+981 
-990 AAALLMSKYL
+990 
-1000 KQANGDLNEAITA
+1000 
-1013 YNAGF
+1013 
-1018 GTINKW
+1018 
-1024 KKGTGDLSKENRE
+1024 
-1037 YAIKVNTH
+1037 
-1045 RARYLG
+1045 ARYLSMLMNRYNG
-1051 GEIYTPEAGAQG
+1051 DQGRAIAAYHAGMGHVDKGRVVAGTGEYVTR
-1063 GAQYGVRGPL
+1063 VRGYQQMLNNGAVYGSKVDHSAPAIYEKI

-1139 TATAAGNVY
+1139 TTTAAGNVY

-1161 ANNSSYFDQLGAQMG
+1161 ASNSSYFDQLGAQMG

-1191 KNNAPEPASTS
+1191 KNNSPQPASTS
-1202 QVTTAANDLQQPTG
+1202 QVTTATNDLQQPTG

>member
-88 SRIREDKVT
+88 SRVVQEDV
-97 NRAQQAAPT
+97 ALQEPQAKST
-106 AHNPPNR
+106 TRKGKKR
-113 RREAITEDVKAQ
+113 RKKAITEDV
-125 RLETV
+125 
-130 KLARDLKGERVA
+130 
-142 TVDPV
+142 
-147 SRSVSALNRT
+147 
-157 IENSR
+157 
-162 PDFVANA
+162 
-169 PSVDP
+169 
-174 IVDAMK
+174 
-180 RLNLGDVSRV
+180 
-190 VQEGIAQQEQQA
+190 
-202 KSTTP
+202 
-207 KGKKRR
+207 
-213 RKAIPEDIKAQRT
+213 KAQRT
-226 EAAEHAREMFDQKGG
+226 EAAEHAREMFGQKGG

-251 RGRFIGKSG
+251 RGRFIGKPG

-454 LGAKKLVGMLRGGG
+454 LGAKRLVGMLRGGG

-545 ANVLDMGGLVSGI
+545 ANVLDLGGLVSGI
-558 SSAIGEVLKSLG
+558 SSAIGDVLKSLG

-585 IAQAIDSGITNLE
+585 IAQAIDSGVTNLE

-725 LKAPVNSEANAKE
+725 LKAPVNS
-738 IAPELKA
+738 
-745 PVNSEANA
+745 
-753 KEITPELKA
+753 
-762 PVNSEANAKEIAP
+762 
-775 ELKAPVNSEA
+775 
-785 NAKEITPELK
+785 
-795 APVNSHQETSDS
+795 HQETSDS
-807 KTESDAKQTNIVTRV
+807 KTESDAKQTNIATRV

-845 NANAVETGNSALQKI
+845 NANAVEMGNSAVRKI
-860 DKAIGQNSSSSSSL
+860 DSAIGQNSSSSSSR
-874 NTTGTR
+874 NTTGTG

-893 RLDVKVGG
+893 NLDVKVGS

-931 YSIAA
+931 YAIAA

-964 FQFTSIARKET
+964 FQFTRVAREET
-975 GISEQD
+975 GLSRED
-981 AFDPVKSAE
+981 SFNPEKSAE

-1051 GEIYTPEAGAQG
+1051 GEIYTPRAGTQG
-1063 GAQYGVRGPL
+1063 GRPQQSGQSPRMDNL
-1073 PDNAVIDQSTGLAFT
+1073 PENAFVDQSTGLAFT
-1088 PGDSPFEKGGLVDK
+1088 PGENPFEKGGLVDR
-1102 IGNAVGV
+1102 IGELTGV
-1109 NDLVNKFM
+1109 NDLASKFL

-1176 IDGLFDKLRNSPGMR
+1176 IDGLYDKLINARGMRSNNSP
-1191 KNNAPEPASTS
+1191 ETASTS

>member
-88 SRIREDKVT
+88 SR
-97 NRAQQAAPT
+97 
-106 AHNPPNR
+106 
-113 RREAITEDVKAQ
+113 
-125 RLETV
+125 
-130 KLARDLKGERVA
+130 
-142 TVDPV
+142 
-147 SRSVSALNRT
+147 
-157 IENSR
+157 
-162 PDFVANA
+162 
-169 PSVDP
+169 
-174 IVDAMK
+174 
-180 RLNLGDVSRV
+180 V
-190 VQEGIAQQEQQA
+190 VQEDVAQQEQRA

-213 RKAIPEDIKAQRT
+213 RKAIPEDVKAQRT
-226 EAAEHAREMFDQKGG
+226 EAAEHAREMFGQKGG

-545 ANVLDMGGLVSGI
+545 ANVLDMGGLISGI

-711 NPIGEANAKEITPE
+711 NPIG
-725 LKAPVNSEANAKE
+725 
-738 IAPELKA
+738 
-745 PVNSEANA
+745 EANA

-1051 GEIYTPEAGAQG
+1051 GEIYTPGAGAQG

-1161 ANNSSYFDQLGAQMG
+1161 ASNSSYFDQLGAQMG

-1202 QVTTAANDLQQPTG
+1202 KVTTAANDLQQPTG

>member
-454 LGAKKLVGMLRGGG
+454 LGAKRLVGMLRGGG

-545 ANVLDMGGLVSGI
+545 ANVLDLGGLVSGI
-558 SSAIGEVLKSLG
+558 SSAIGDVLKSLG

-585 IAQAIDSGITNLE
+585 IAQAIDSGVTNLE

-725 LKAPVNSEANAKE
+725 LKAPVNS
-738 IAPELKA
+738 
-745 PVNSEANA
+745 
-753 KEITPELKA
+753 
-762 PVNSEANAKEIAP
+762 
-775 ELKAPVNSEA
+775 
-785 NAKEITPELK
+785 
-795 APVNSHQETSDS
+795 HQETSDS
-807 KTESDAKQTNIVTRV
+807 KTESDAKQTNIATRV

-845 NANAVETGNSALQKI
+845 NANAVEMGNSAVRKI
-860 DKAIGQNSSSSSSL
+860 DSAIGQNSSSSSSR
-874 NTTGTR
+874 NTTGTG

-893 RLDVKVGG
+893 NLDVKVGS

-931 YSIAA
+931 YAIAA

-964 FQFTSIARKET
+964 FQFTRVAREET
-975 GISEQD
+975 GLSRED
-981 AFDPVKSAE
+981 SFNPEKSAE

-1051 GEIYTPEAGAQG
+1051 GEIYTPRAGTQG
-1063 GAQYGVRGPL
+1063 GRPQQSGQSPRMDNL
-1073 PDNAVIDQSTGLAFT
+1073 PENAFVDQSTGLAFT
-1088 PGDSPFEKGGLVDK
+1088 PGENPFEKGGLVDR
-1102 IGNAVGV
+1102 IGELTGV
-1109 NDLVNKFM
+1109 NDLASKFL

-1176 IDGLFDKLRNSPGMR
+1176 IDGLYDKLINARGMR
-1191 KNNAPEPASTS
+1191 SNNSPEPASTS

>member
-88 SRIREDKVT
+88 SRVVQEDV
-97 NRAQQAAPT
+97 ALQEPQAKST
-106 AHNPPNR
+106 TRKGKKR
-113 RREAITEDVKAQ
+113 RKKAITEDV
-125 RLETV
+125 
-130 KLARDLKGERVA
+130 
-142 TVDPV
+142 
-147 SRSVSALNRT
+147 
-157 IENSR
+157 
-162 PDFVANA
+162 
-169 PSVDP
+169 
-174 IVDAMK
+174 
-180 RLNLGDVSRV
+180 
-190 VQEGIAQQEQQA
+190 
-202 KSTTP
+202 
-207 KGKKRR
+207 
-213 RKAIPEDIKAQRT
+213 KAQRT
-226 EAAEHAREMFDQKGG
+226 EAAEHAREMFGQKGG

-394 KEGNDKILSAL
+394 KEGNDKILRAL

-545 ANVLDMGGLVSGI
+545 ANVLDLGGLVSGI
-558 SSAIGEVLKSLG
+558 SSAIGDVLKSLG

-598 TYISNLG
+598 TYISNLV

-668 GKHIKEAAGNIWDGV
+668 GKHIKEAASNIWDGV

-725 LKAPVNSEANAKE
+725 LKAPVNS
-738 IAPELKA
+738 
-745 PVNSEANA
+745 
-753 KEITPELKA
+753 
-762 PVNSEANAKEIAP
+762 
-775 ELKAPVNSEA
+775 
-785 NAKEITPELK
+785 
-795 APVNSHQETSDS
+795 QQGTSDS
-807 KTESDAKQTNIVTRV
+807 KAESDAKQTNIAARV

-828 TAKDSNK
+828 MAKDSNK

-845 NANAVETGNSALQKI
+845 NANAVETGNKAAQTIDAALGQSATGKEEALSAYEIDKRRFNNGKDVSLPKLNAAGYQWISDNADYFDELERKYGLEKGILSAVASAESSAGQRTGNPVDKNGNKLSSALGAFQITK
-860 DKAIGQNSSSSSSL
+860 
-874 NTTGTR
+874 GTR
-880 NDIQKAADTYNNG
+880 EDLGLSDADAMDTRKAAD
-893 RLDVKVGG
+893 
-901 LGAEGKANLDK
+901 GA
-912 LAPYFAELENK
+912 
-923 YGLPEGTL
+923 
-931 YSIAA
+931 
-936 TESGGDPNAKSPLTR
+936 
-951 SPDGKLSG
+951 
-959 GALGM
+959 
-964 FQFTSIARKET
+964 
-975 GISEQD
+975 
-981 AFDPVKSAE
+981 
-990 AAALLMSKYL
+990 
-1000 KQANGDLNEAITA
+1000 
-1013 YNAGF
+1013 
-1018 GTINKW
+1018 
-1024 KKGTGDLSKENRE
+1024 
-1037 YAIKVNTH
+1037 
-1045 RARYLG
+1045 ARYLSMLMNRYNG
-1051 GEIYTPEAGAQG
+1051 DQGRAIAAYHAGMGHVDKGRVVAGTGEYVTR
-1063 GAQYGVRGPL
+1063 VRGYQQMLNNGAVYGSKVDHSAPAIHEKI

-1161 ANNSSYFDQLGAQMG
+1161 ASNSSYFDQLGAQMG

-1202 QVTTAANDLQQPTG
+1202 LVTTAANDLQQPTG

>member
-27 AGIREAVEDLKGGR
+27 AGIREAVEDLKGER

-67 ANAPSVDPI
+67 TNAPSVDPI
-76 VEAMKRLNLGDV
+76 VDAIKRLNLGDV

-97 NRAQQAAPT
+97 NREQQAAPT

-381 RTVQELQEQTSEI
+381 RTVQELQDQTSEI

-468 KKTLAHEGGDLAA
+468 KKTLAHEGGDLAS

-585 IAQAIDSGITNLE
+585 IALAIDSGITNLE

-605 DTISTKFDDYT
+605 DTISTKFEDYT

-725 LKAPVNSEANAKE
+725 LKAPVNSEAD
-738 IAPELKA
+738 
-745 PVNSEANA
+745 A

-775 ELKAPVNSEA
+775 ELKAPVKSEA

-893 RLDVKVGG
+893 RLDVKVGS
-901 LGAEGKANLDK
+901 LGSEGKANLDK

-931 YSIAA
+931 YAIAA
-936 TESGGDPNAKSPLTR
+936 TESGGNPYAKSQT
-951 SPDGKLSG
+951 

-964 FQFTSIARKET
+964 FQFTGIAREET
-975 GISEQD
+975 GLAEGES
-981 AFDPVKSAE
+981 FDPVKSAE

-1051 GEIYTPEAGAQG
+1051 GEIYTPGAGAQG

-1161 ANNSSYFDQLGAQMG
+1161 ASNSSYFDQLGAQMG

-1191 KNNAPEPASTS
+1191 KNNATEPASTS
-1202 QVTTAANDLQQPTG
+1202 KVTTAANDLQQPTG

>member
-67 ANAPSVDPI
+67 ANAPSVAPI

-88 SRIREDKVT
+88 SRVVQEDV
-97 NRAQQAAPT
+97 ALQEPQAKST
-106 AHNPPNR
+106 TRKGKKR
-113 RREAITEDVKAQ
+113 RKKAITEDV
-125 RLETV
+125 
-130 KLARDLKGERVA
+130 
-142 TVDPV
+142 
-147 SRSVSALNRT
+147 
-157 IENSR
+157 
-162 PDFVANA
+162 
-169 PSVDP
+169 
-174 IVDAMK
+174 
-180 RLNLGDVSRV
+180 
-190 VQEGIAQQEQQA
+190 
-202 KSTTP
+202 
-207 KGKKRR
+207 
-213 RKAIPEDIKAQRT
+213 KAQRT
-226 EAAEHAREMFDQKGG
+226 EAAEHAREMFGQKGG

-251 RGRFIGKSG
+251 RGRFIGKPG

-381 RTVQELQEQTSEI
+381 RTVQELQDQTSEI

-545 ANVLDMGGLVSGI
+545 ANVLDLGGLVSGI
-558 SSAIGEVLKSLG
+558 SSAIGDVLKSLG

-668 GKHIKEAAGNIWDGV
+668 GKHIKEAASNIWDGV

-725 LKAPVNSEANAKE
+725 LKAPVNS
-738 IAPELKA
+738 
-745 PVNSEANA
+745 
-753 KEITPELKA
+753 
-762 PVNSEANAKEIAP
+762 
-775 ELKAPVNSEA
+775 
-785 NAKEITPELK
+785 
-795 APVNSHQETSDS
+795 QQGTSDS
-807 KTESDAKQTNIVTRV
+807 KAESDAKQTNIAARV

-828 TAKDSNK
+828 MAKDSNK

-845 NANAVETGNSALQKI
+845 NANAVETGNKAAQTIDAALGQSATGKEEALSAYEIDKRRFNNGKDVSLPKLNAAGYQWISDNADYFDELERKYGLEKGILSAVASAESSAGQRTGNPVDKNGNKLSSALGAFQITK
-860 DKAIGQNSSSSSSL
+860 
-874 NTTGTR
+874 GTR
-880 NDIQKAADTYNNG
+880 EDLGLSDADAMDTRKAAD
-893 RLDVKVGG
+893 
-901 LGAEGKANLDK
+901 GA
-912 LAPYFAELENK
+912 
-923 YGLPEGTL
+923 
-931 YSIAA
+931 
-936 TESGGDPNAKSPLTR
+936 
-951 SPDGKLSG
+951 
-959 GALGM
+959 
-964 FQFTSIARKET
+964 
-975 GISEQD
+975 
-981 AFDPVKSAE
+981 
-990 AAALLMSKYL
+990 
-1000 KQANGDLNEAITA
+1000 
-1013 YNAGF
+1013 
-1018 GTINKW
+1018 
-1024 KKGTGDLSKENRE
+1024 
-1037 YAIKVNTH
+1037 
-1045 RARYLG
+1045 ARYLSILMNRYNG
-1051 GEIYTPEAGAQG
+1051 DQGRAIAAYHAGMGHVDKGRVVAGTGEYVTR
-1063 GAQYGVRGPL
+1063 VRGYQQMLNNGAVYGSKVDHSAPAIHEKI

-1161 ANNSSYFDQLGAQMG
+1161 ASNSSYFDQLGAQMG

>member
-27 AGIREAVEDLKGGR
+27 AGIREAVEDLKGER

-67 ANAPSVDPI
+67 TNAPSVDPI
-76 VEAMKRLNLGDV
+76 VDAIKRLNLGDV

-468 KKTLAHEGGDLAA
+468 KKTIAYEGGDLAA

-605 DTISTKFDDYT
+605 DTISTKFEDYT

-762 PVNSEANAKEIAP
+762 PVNS
-775 ELKAPVNSEA
+775 
-785 NAKEITPELK
+785 
-795 APVNSHQETSDS
+795 HQETSDS
-807 KTESDAKQTNIVTRV
+807 KTESDAKQTNIATRV

-845 NANAVETGNSALQKI
+845 NANAVETGNSAVRKI
-860 DKAIGQNSSSSSSL
+860 DSAIGQNSSSSSSR
-874 NTTGTR
+874 NTTGTG

-893 RLDVKVGG
+893 SLDVKVGS

-931 YSIAA
+931 YAIAA

-975 GISEQD
+975 GISEPD

-1051 GEIYTPEAGAQG
+1051 GEIYTPGAGAQG

-1176 IDGLFDKLRNSPGMR
+1176 IDGLYDKLINARGMRSNNSPQ
-1191 KNNAPEPASTS
+1191 PASTS
-1202 QVTTAANDLQQPTG
+1202 QVTTAVNDLQQPTG

>member
-88 SRIREDKVT
+88 PRVVQEDV
-97 NRAQQAAPT
+97 ALQEPQAKST
-106 AHNPPNR
+106 TR
-113 RREAITEDVKAQ
+113 KGKKRGRKAITEDV
-125 RLETV
+125 
-130 KLARDLKGERVA
+130 
-142 TVDPV
+142 
-147 SRSVSALNRT
+147 
-157 IENSR
+157 
-162 PDFVANA
+162 
-169 PSVDP
+169 
-174 IVDAMK
+174 
-180 RLNLGDVSRV
+180 
-190 VQEGIAQQEQQA
+190 
-202 KSTTP
+202 
-207 KGKKRR
+207 
-213 RKAIPEDIKAQRT
+213 KAQRT
-226 EAAEHAREMFDQKGG
+226 EAAEHAREMFGQKGG
-241 AQKSQNQRDA
+241 TQKSQNQRDA

-265 EDARAERAEKARRK
+265 EDARAERAEKTRRK

-353 NDDNSRRKGFFRRKS
+353 NDDNSRKKGFFRRKS
-368 QNSADVVQVNTQK
+368 QSSADVVQVNTQK
-381 RTVQELQEQTSEI
+381 RTVQELQDQTSEI

-429 GAGGV
+429 GAGGI
-434 ASLLMGRGM
+434 ASLIFGRGA
-443 LKKAGALAFGA
+443 LKKVGSMALGA
-454 LGAKKLVGMLRGGG
+454 LGIKGV
-468 KKTLAHEGGDLAA
+468 
-481 RAAGKLGLKA
+481 GKLGIKA
-491 VGKGALRAIPLV
+491 VAKGALRAIPLV

-518 DTEAQRRAFGL
+518 DIEAQRRAFGL

-585 IAQAIDSGITNLE
+585 IAQAIDSGVTNLE

-616 AKIGDAVSAWFSD
+616 AKIGDAISAWFSD
-629 TSNKLLEKLDAIKDF
+629 TTKNLNEKLDAIKNF

-668 GKHIKEAAGNIWDGV
+668 GKYIKEAGS
-683 KNLPGKALDAAVDA
+683 NLWSAAKELSGEVADAAVQS
-697 VKNTPAA
+697 TPVAWVA
-704 MIVSKIP
+704 SKLV
-711 NPIGEANAKEITPE
+711 NKADAKEVTPE
-725 LKAPVNSEANAKE
+725 LKTPAKE
-738 IAPELKA
+738 SQEDNAP
-745 PVNSEANA
+745 
-753 KEITPELKA
+753 
-762 PVNSEANAKEIAP
+762 
-775 ELKAPVNSEA
+775 
-785 NAKEITPELK
+785 
-795 APVNSHQETSDS
+795 
-807 KTESDAKQTNIVTRV
+807 KTEYTPKKANIVTRV
-822 INAALD
+822 VNASLD

-845 NANAVETGNSALQKI
+845 NANAVETGNRALQKI
-860 DKAIGQNSSSSSSL
+860 DNAIGQNSSSSSSL

-893 RLDVKVGG
+893 NLDVKVGS

-931 YSIAA
+931 YAIAA
-936 TESGGDPNAKSPLTR
+936 TESGGDPNAKSTLTR
-951 SPDGKLSG
+951 SPNGKLSG

-964 FQFTSIARKET
+964 FQFTSVAREET
-975 GISEQD
+975 GLSRED
-981 AFDPVKSAE
+981 SFNPEKSAE

-1051 GEIYTPEAGAQG
+1051 GEIYTPGAGAQG

-1130 LEERARGKG
+1130 LEERARGRG

-1176 IDGLFDKLRNSPGMR
+1176 IDGLYDKLINARGMRSNNSPQ
-1191 KNNAPEPASTS
+1191 PASTS

-1229 GSGAKPTMQLADN
+1229 
-1242 TVSLDG
+1242 
-1248 ETKRLFAQMTSL
+1248 
-1260 LARIEEHTKD
+1260 
-1270 SAKGQGTVVKVSTPQ
+1270 
-1285 PGVMR
+1285 
-1290 TVPLSIDDP
+1290 
-1299 LMNDYARVD
+1299 